1 MSGFKRL
8 SLTSCAIL
16 LSLSTVAYAED
27 IESGYTLT
35 RVDEKGEN
43 TITKFEWNS
52 ETNKMEPVYYRVDL
66 AQTEYGSGEGVKY
79 FGWSTNS
86 QGQREFKELPSPSP
100 DMTTITSRYDNTD
113 LHERINTDQQGADV
127 TGNFIGNSAY
137 AGGAIDNDG
146 TIGDITGDFVGNSA
160 RAGGAIYNYK
170 GAIGDITGDFV
181 GNYARAGGAIDN
193 DGTIGDIT
201 GDFVGNYAKS
211 EGETSSAAGGAI
223 YNYGGTIGS
232 ITGNFVGNYITS
244 EGDKSEVRGG
254 AIYNIFDAGKIGD
267 ITGNFIGNYAKSNGE
282 LAGGGA
288 ISNRGNIDNIIGD
301 FIGNKVFAV
310 KDAFG
315 GAIYNHGGYLLYGTI
330 ASITG
335 DFIGNEVSAGN
346 NASGGAI
353 NNFDDIGDITGD
365 FIGNEVS
372 AGNNAYGGA
381 IGNGD
386 GEQYYGGGNIGNI
399 TGDFIGNYAK
409 AAAENSKEGE
419 ASASGGAIYN
429 DEYGTIGN
437 ITGDFIGNYVI
448 AEGETSIASGGAIFN
463 GQYRYE
469 GTIGDITGDFVGNY
483 AKSEGETSSA
493 AGGAIYNYKGAIGD
507 ITGDFVGN
515 YAKSSGG
522 KRTTAAGGAIAN
534 DGTIGDITGDF
545 IGNYAA
551 GEYAYGGAI
560 YNYGTIGQTTPDGN
574 IMPDSGIVNS
584 SFINNY
590 ASANGEN
597 GFAMGGAIM
606 TFTDLNIVAK
616 DGYTSVFSGN
626 YTEVNGE
633 RDDNAIYAGYG
644 STINFEMKNGG
655 KFVMADNIRGEA
667 APQPAS
673 LDRSLA
679 PASYKVNITGD
690 HIDNT
695 TFYMLND
702 MYDANLS
709 VGQTTLNTINDSVH
723 TYGLNTFTLTN
734 DIKLAVDVDLANSE
748 MDKYTANNYGQ
759 HQGNL
764 TVSGMNLISDS
775 TGEHTEI
782 LFAEQGLKDN
792 VLNGTGELP
801 DKYQTAYTPI
811 YKYNVSYDNRADG
824 GYFLFDRGGM
834 NGNSSESFNPSV
846 LSTPVSN
853 QAGSQAVINE
863 TVRFA
868 FQHMDLF
875 SQLPFHQRMAIINN
889 NRYAGVNNGV
899 NNGVNAI
906 SASRYDVR
914 TDKPQYNSEFEMINK
929 GFWVKPF
936 TSFETIN
943 LNNGPDVD
951 AITYGT
957 LVGFDSNFKELK
969 RGWYNVQSIYGGYNG
984 SQLSYDGVD
993 TTLNGGVL
1001 GLTETFYKGNFFTAL
1016 TATAGANVGSS
1027 KTMYGNEDF
1036 TALLAGIGSKSG
1048 YNFEFKNGKYILQPI
1063 LFMNYSF
1070 VNTFDYT
1077 NAAGVK
1083 IDSDPLHTF
1092 QINPQLK
1099 FISNLKNGWQ
1109 PYASVGMV
1117 WNVLNSS
1124 KVRANDV
1131 ILPKMSVDPYV
1142 EYGVGLQR
1150 NWKDRFTGFAQAMVR
1165 NGGRNGVALT
1175 FGFRWAIGKGDD
1187 L

>member
-8 SLTSCAIL
+8 SLAACAIL
-16 LSLSTVAYAED
+16 LTLSSTAEAQD
-27 IESGYTLT
+27 LSSGYTLT

-52 ETNKMEPVYYRVDL
+52 ELNKMVPVYYRVDL
-66 AQTEYGSGEGVKY
+66 AQKEYGSGKDVKY
-79 FGWSTNS
+79 FEWSDDRIFEEVSAPTE
-86 QGQREFKELPSPSP
+86 GK
-100 DMTTITSRYDNTD
+100 TTITAGYDASN
-113 LHERINTDQQGADV
+113 LHEPVVSNSYLADV
-127 TGNFIGNSAY
+127 TGDFVENSAGEEGAAIYNSGFIENITGNFVANKSQFSGGAIYNSGKISEISGNFIGNRVEDSYSAAGGAIFNTNPPPARASEGSEVEYSETSFNISGNFIGNSAVALSEAELPPKPLALYNLSTTTGMGGAIANGAYIGNITGSFIGNY
-137 AGGAIDNDG
+137 ASGEYAEATGGAIDNY
-146 TIGDITGDFVGNSA
+146 S
-160 RAGGAIYNYK
+160 
-170 GAIGDITGDFV
+170 
-181 GNYARAGGAIDN
+181 
-193 DGTIGDIT
+193 
-201 GDFVGNYAKS
+201 
-211 EGETSSAAGGAI
+211 GEI
-223 YNYGGTIGS
+223 KN
-232 ITGNFVGNYITS
+232 
-244 EGDKSEVRGG
+244 
-254 AIYNIFDAGKIGD
+254 
-267 ITGNFIGNYAKSNGE
+267 ITGNFIGNN
-282 LAGGGA
+282 
-288 ISNRGNIDNIIGD
+288 
-301 FIGNKVFAV
+301 V
-310 KDAFG
+310 
-315 GAIYNHGGYLLYGTI
+315 
-330 ASITG
+330 
-335 DFIGNEVSAGN
+335 
-346 NASGGAI
+346 
-353 NNFDDIGDITGD
+353 
-365 FIGNEVS
+365 
-372 AGNNAYGGA
+372 
-381 IGNGD
+381 
-386 GEQYYGGGNIGNI
+386 Q
-399 TGDFIGNYAK
+399 
-409 AAAENSKEGE
+409 
-419 ASASGGAIYN
+419 
-429 DEYGTIGN
+429 
-437 ITGDFIGNYVI
+437 
-448 AEGETSIASGGAIFN
+448 
-463 GQYRYE
+463 
-469 GTIGDITGDFVGNY
+469 
-483 AKSEGETSSA
+483 SEGFA
-493 AGGAIYNYKGAIGD
+493 A
-507 ITGDFVGN
+507 
-515 YAKSSGG
+515 
-522 KRTTAAGGAIAN
+522 
-534 DGTIGDITGDF
+534 
-545 IGNYAA
+545 
-551 GEYAYGGAI
+551 
-560 YNYGTIGQTTPDGN
+560 
-574 IMPDSGIVNS
+574 
-584 SFINNY
+584 
-590 ASANGEN
+590 
-597 GFAMGGAIM
+597 GGAIM

-655 KFVMADNIRGEA
+655 KFVMADNIRGVTINPNA
-667 APQPAS
+667 AS
-673 LDRSLA
+673 LQDRFLPSE
-679 PASYKVNITGD
+679 YNVNITGD
-690 HIDNT
+690 NIDNT

-702 MYDANLS
+702 MYDADLT
-709 VGQTTLNTINDSVH
+709 VGQTTLNTVNDSIH
-723 TYGLNTFTLTN
+723 TYDVNNFTLSNNT
-734 DIKLAVDVDLANSE
+734 KMVVDVDLANE
-748 MDKYTANNYGQ
+748 TMDRFTSNGYGE
-759 HQGNL
+759 HNGDL
-764 TVSGMNLISDS
+764 IVSGMNLLSDS
-775 TGEHTEI
+775 KGDSAEI
-782 LFAEQGLKDN
+782 FFAEEGLKDN

-811 YKYNVSYDNRADG
+811 YKYNVNYDNRDDG
-824 GYFLFDRGGM
+824 GYFVFNRGGQ
-834 NGNSSESFNPSV
+834 NSSDSFNPSV
-846 LSTPVSN
+846 LSTPVAN

-875 SQLPFHQRMAIINN
+875 SQLPFNQRMAIINN

-899 NNGVNAI
+899 NAI
-906 SASRYDVR
+906 SSSRYDVR
-914 TDKPQYNSEFEMINK
+914 TDTPQYNSEFEMINK

-993 TTLNGGVL
+993 TSLNGGVL
-1001 GLTETFYKGNFFTAL
+1001 GITETFYKGNFFTAL

-1048 YNFEFKNGKYILQPI
+1048 YTFEFKNGKYILQPI

-1099 FISNLKNGWQ
+1099 FVTNLKNGWQ

>member
-8 SLTSCAIL
+8 SLAACAVL
-16 LSLSTVAYAED
+16 LSLSSTAGAQD
-27 IESGYTLT
+27 LSSGYTLT

-43 TITKFEWNS
+43 TITKFEWNAV
-52 ETNKMEPVYYRVDL
+52 ENRLVPVYYRVDL
-66 AQTEYGSGEGVKY
+66 AQKEYGSGKDVKY
-79 FGWSTNS
+79 FEWSDDRIFEEVSAPTE
-86 QGQREFKELPSPSP
+86 GK
-100 DMTTITSRYDNTD
+100 TTITARYDASN
-113 LHERINTDQQGADV
+113 LHEPVVSDSYLADV
-127 TGNFIGNSAY
+127 TGDFVENSAGEEGAAIYNSGFIENITGNFVANKSQFSGGAIFNGGKFSEISGNFIGNSAQD
-137 AGGAIDNDG
+137 AHN
-146 TIGDITGDFVGNSA
+146 
-160 RAGGAIYNYK
+160 
-170 GAIGDITGDFV
+170 
-181 GNYARAGGAIDN
+181 
-193 DGTIGDIT
+193 
-201 GDFVGNYAKS
+201 
-211 EGETSSAAGGAI
+211 AAGGAI
-223 YNYGGTIGS
+223 YNRVTPNPASVLESSEAEYSEAAFNIS
-232 ITGNFVGNYITS
+232 GNFIGNSAVALS
-244 EGDKSEVRGG
+244 EAEPESLALYALSTTGMGG
-254 AIYNIFDAGKIGD
+254 AIANDASIGN
-267 ITGNFIGNYAKSNGE
+267 ITGNFIGNYAS
-282 LAGGGA
+282 
-288 ISNRGNIDNIIGD
+288 
-301 FIGNKVFAV
+301 
-310 KDAFG
+310 
-315 GAIYNHGGYLLYGTI
+315 
-330 ASITG
+330 
-335 DFIGNEVSAGN
+335 
-346 NASGGAI
+346 
-353 NNFDDIGDITGD
+353 
-365 FIGNEVS
+365 
-372 AGNNAYGGA
+372 
-381 IGNGD
+381 
-386 GEQYYGGGNIGNI
+386 
-399 TGDFIGNYAK
+399 
-409 AAAENSKEGE
+409 
-419 ASASGGAIYN
+419 
-429 DEYGTIGN
+429 
-437 ITGDFIGNYVI
+437 
-448 AEGETSIASGGAIFN
+448 
-463 GQYRYE
+463 
-469 GTIGDITGDFVGNY
+469 
-483 AKSEGETSSA
+483 
-493 AGGAIYNYKGAIGD
+493 
-507 ITGDFVGN
+507 
-515 YAKSSGG
+515 
-522 KRTTAAGGAIAN
+522 
-534 DGTIGDITGDF
+534 
-545 IGNYAA
+545 

-560 YNYGTIGQTTPDGN
+560 ANSYGEIKNITGNFIGNNVQSGDVAVGGAIFNNDLIGEWDYDEEKLVSGT
-574 IMPDSGIVNS
+574 GIVNS
-584 SFINNY
+584 SFYGNY
-590 ASANGEN
+590 AKADGEY
-597 GFAMGGAIM
+597 AMAGGGAIA
-606 TFTDLNIVAK
+606 TSTDLNIVAK

-626 YTEVNGE
+626 YTEANGE

-644 STINFEMKNGG
+644 STINFEMKNGV

-667 APQPAS
+667 EPQPAS
-673 LDRSLA
+673 LESIMA
-679 PASYKVNITGD
+679 PESYKVNITGD
-690 HIDNT
+690 NIDNT
-695 TFYMLND
+695 AFYMLND
-702 MYDANLS
+702 MYDADLT
-709 VGQTTLNTINDSVH
+709 VGQTTLNTVNDSIH
-723 TYGLNTFTLTN
+723 TYDVNNFTLSNNT
-734 DIKLAVDVDLANSE
+734 KMVVDVDLANE
-748 MDKYTANNYGQ
+748 TMDRFTSNGYGE
-759 HQGNL
+759 HNGDL
-764 TVSGMNLISDS
+764 IVSGMNLLSDS
-775 TGEHTEI
+775 KGDSAEI
-782 LFAEQGLKDN
+782 FFAEEGLKDN

-811 YKYNVSYDNRADG
+811 YKYNVNYDNRADG
-824 GYFLFDRGGM
+824 GYFVFNRGGQ
-834 NGNSSESFNPSV
+834 NSSDSFNPSV
-846 LSTPVSN
+846 LSTPVAN

-875 SQLPFHQRMAIINN
+875 SQLPFQQRIAIINN
-889 NRYAGVNNGV
+889 NRYAGV

-914 TDKPQYNSEFEMINK
+914 TDTPQYNSEFEMINK

>member
-8 SLTSCAIL
+8 SLAACAIL
-16 LSLSTVAYAED
+16 LTLSSTAEAQD
-27 IESGYTLT
+27 LSSGYTLT

-52 ETNKMEPVYYRVDL
+52 ELNKMVPVYYRVDL
-66 AQTEYGSGEGVKY
+66 AQKEYGSGKDVKY
-79 FGWSTNS
+79 FEWSDDRIFEEVSAPTE
-86 QGQREFKELPSPSP
+86 GK
-100 DMTTITSRYDNTD
+100 TTITAGYDASN
-113 LHERINTDQQGADV
+113 LHEPVVSNSYLADV
-127 TGNFIGNSAY
+127 TGDFVENSAGEEGAAIYNSGFIENITGNFVANKSQFSGGAIYNSGKISEISGNFIGNRVEDSYSAAGGAIFNTNPPPARASEGSEVEYSETSFNISGNFIGNSAVALSEAELPPKPLALYNLSTTTGMGGAIANGAYIGNITGSFIGNY
-137 AGGAIDNDG
+137 ASGEYAEATGGAIDNY
-146 TIGDITGDFVGNSA
+146 S
-160 RAGGAIYNYK
+160 
-170 GAIGDITGDFV
+170 
-181 GNYARAGGAIDN
+181 
-193 DGTIGDIT
+193 
-201 GDFVGNYAKS
+201 
-211 EGETSSAAGGAI
+211 GEI
-223 YNYGGTIGS
+223 KN
-232 ITGNFVGNYITS
+232 
-244 EGDKSEVRGG
+244 
-254 AIYNIFDAGKIGD
+254 
-267 ITGNFIGNYAKSNGE
+267 ITGNFIGNN
-282 LAGGGA
+282 
-288 ISNRGNIDNIIGD
+288 
-301 FIGNKVFAV
+301 V
-310 KDAFG
+310 
-315 GAIYNHGGYLLYGTI
+315 
-330 ASITG
+330 
-335 DFIGNEVSAGN
+335 
-346 NASGGAI
+346 
-353 NNFDDIGDITGD
+353 
-365 FIGNEVS
+365 
-372 AGNNAYGGA
+372 
-381 IGNGD
+381 
-386 GEQYYGGGNIGNI
+386 Q
-399 TGDFIGNYAK
+399 
-409 AAAENSKEGE
+409 
-419 ASASGGAIYN
+419 
-429 DEYGTIGN
+429 
-437 ITGDFIGNYVI
+437 
-448 AEGETSIASGGAIFN
+448 
-463 GQYRYE
+463 
-469 GTIGDITGDFVGNY
+469 
-483 AKSEGETSSA
+483 SEGFA
-493 AGGAIYNYKGAIGD
+493 A
-507 ITGDFVGN
+507 
-515 YAKSSGG
+515 
-522 KRTTAAGGAIAN
+522 
-534 DGTIGDITGDF
+534 
-545 IGNYAA
+545 
-551 GEYAYGGAI
+551 
-560 YNYGTIGQTTPDGN
+560 
-574 IMPDSGIVNS
+574 
-584 SFINNY
+584 
-590 ASANGEN
+590 
-597 GFAMGGAIM
+597 GGAIM

-655 KFVMADNIRGEA
+655 KFVMADNIRGVTINPNA
-667 APQPAS
+667 AS
-673 LDRSLA
+673 LQDRFLPSE
-679 PASYKVNITGD
+679 YNVNITGD
-690 HIDNT
+690 NIDNT

-702 MYDANLS
+702 MYDADLT
-709 VGQTTLNTINDSVH
+709 VGQTTLNTVNDSIH
-723 TYGLNTFTLTN
+723 TYDVNNFTLSNNT
-734 DIKLAVDVDLANSE
+734 KMVVDVDLANE
-748 MDKYTANNYGQ
+748 TMDRFTSNGYGE
-759 HQGNL
+759 HNGDL
-764 TVSGMNLISDS
+764 IVSGMNLLSDS
-775 TGEHTEI
+775 KGDSAEI
-782 LFAEQGLKDN
+782 FFAEEGLKDN

-811 YKYNVSYDNRADG
+811 YKYNVNYDNRDDG
-824 GYFLFDRGGM
+824 GYFVFNRGGQ
-834 NGNSSESFNPSV
+834 NSSDSFNPSV
-846 LSTPVSN
+846 LSTPVAN

-875 SQLPFHQRMAIINN
+875 SQLPFNQRMAIINN

-899 NNGVNAI
+899 NAI

-914 TDKPQYNSEFEMINK
+914 TDTPQYNSEFEMINK

-1048 YNFEFKNGKYILQPI
+1048 YTFEFKNGKYILQPI

-1099 FISNLKNGWQ
+1099 FVTNLKNGWQ

>member
-1 MSGFKRL
+1 MQGSYKKLVKTPSIIVGGGGAKTLSMSGFKRL
-8 SLTSCAIL
+8 SLAACAIL
-16 LSLSTVAYAED
+16 LTLSSTAEAQD
-27 IESGYTLT
+27 LSSGYTLT

-52 ETNKMEPVYYRVDL
+52 ELNKMVPVYYRVDL
-66 AQTEYGSGEGVKY
+66 AQKEYGSGKDVKY
-79 FGWSTNS
+79 FEWSDDRIFEEVSAPTE
-86 QGQREFKELPSPSP
+86 GK
-100 DMTTITSRYDNTD
+100 TTITAGYDASN
-113 LHERINTDQQGADV
+113 LHEQVVSNSYLADV
-127 TGNFIGNSAY
+127 TGDFVENYDASGGAIHNRGFIENIKGNFIANSSILGGAIYNSGKISEISGNFIGN
-137 AGGAIDNDG
+137 
-146 TIGDITGDFVGNSA
+146 
-160 RAGGAIYNYK
+160 RAEDSY
-170 GAIGDITGDFV
+170 
-181 GNYARAGGAIDN
+181 
-193 DGTIGDIT
+193 
-201 GDFVGNYAKS
+201 
-211 EGETSSAAGGAI
+211 SAAGGAI
-223 YNYGGTIGS
+223 YNTTPPPARASEGS
-232 ITGNFVGNYITS
+232 EVEYSETSFNISGNFIGNSAVALS
-244 EGDKSEVRGG
+244 EAETEPLELYALSTTGMGG
-254 AIYNIFDAGKIGD
+254 AIANNASIGN
-267 ITGNFIGNYAKSNGE
+267 ITGNFIGNYASGE
-282 LAGGGA
+282 YAYGGA
-288 ISNRGNIDNIIGD
+288 ISN
-301 FIGNKVFAV
+301 
-310 KDAFG
+310 
-315 GAIYNHGGYLLYGTI
+315 
-330 ASITG
+330 
-335 DFIGNEVSAGN
+335 
-346 NASGGAI
+346 
-353 NNFDDIGDITGD
+353 
-365 FIGNEVS
+365 
-372 AGNNAYGGA
+372 
-381 IGNGD
+381 D
-386 GEQYYGGGNIGNI
+386 GEI
-399 TGDFIGNYAK
+399 
-409 AAAENSKEGE
+409 S
-419 ASASGGAIYN
+419 
-429 DEYGTIGN
+429 
-437 ITGDFIGNYVI
+437 
-448 AEGETSIASGGAIFN
+448 
-463 GQYRYE
+463 
-469 GTIGDITGDFVGNY
+469 
-483 AKSEGETSSA
+483 
-493 AGGAIYNYKGAIGD
+493 
-507 ITGDFVGN
+507 
-515 YAKSSGG
+515 
-522 KRTTAAGGAIAN
+522 
-534 DGTIGDITGDF
+534 DITGDF

-551 GEYAYGGAI
+551 GSGEYAEAAGGAI
-560 YNYGTIGQTTPDGN
+560 ANSYGEIKNITGNFIGNNVQSGDVAVGGAISNNDLIGEWDYDEEKLVSGT
-574 IMPDSGIVNS
+574 GIVNS
-584 SFINNY
+584 SFYGNY
-590 ASANGEN
+590 AKADGEY
-597 GFAMGGAIM
+597 AMAGGGAIM
-606 TFTDLNIVAK
+606 TLTDLNIVAK

-667 APQPAS
+667 EPQPVS
-673 LDRSLA
+673 LESIMA
-679 PASYKVNITGD
+679 PESYKVNITGD
-690 HIDNT
+690 NIDNT
-695 TFYMLND
+695 AFYMLND
-702 MYDANLS
+702 MYDADLT
-709 VGQTTLNTINDSVH
+709 VGQTTLNTVNDSIH
-723 TYGLNTFTLTN
+723 TYDVNNFTLSNNT
-734 DIKLAVDVDLANSE
+734 KMVVDVDLANE
-748 MDKYTANNYGQ
+748 TMDRFTSNGYGE
-759 HQGNL
+759 HKGDL
-764 TVSGMNLISDS
+764 IVSGMNLLSDS
-775 TGEHTEI
+775 KGDSAEI
-782 LFAEQGLKDN
+782 FFAEEGLKDN

-811 YKYNVSYDNRADG
+811 YKYNVNYDNRADG
-824 GYFLFDRGGM
+824 GYFVFNRGGQ
-834 NGNSSESFNPSV
+834 NSSGSFNPSV
-846 LSTPVSN
+846 LSTPVAN

-875 SQLPFHQRMAIINN
+875 SQLPFNQRMAIINN
-889 NRYAGVNNGV
+889 NRYA
-899 NNGVNAI
+899 I
-906 SASRYDVR
+906 SEGTPKY
-914 TDKPQYNSEFEMINK
+914 TPELEMINK

-943 LNNGPDVD
+943 LNHGPDVD

-993 TTLNGGVL
+993 TSLNGGVL
-1001 GLTETFYKGNFFTAL
+1001 GITETFYKGNFFTAL

>member
-8 SLTSCAIL
+8 SLAACAIL
-16 LSLSTVAYAED
+16 LTLSSTAEAQD
-27 IESGYTLT
+27 LSSGYTLT

-52 ETNKMEPVYYRVDL
+52 ELNKMVPVYYRVDL
-66 AQTEYGSGEGVKY
+66 AQKEYGSGKDVKY
-79 FGWSTNS
+79 FEWSDDRIFEEVSAPTE
-86 QGQREFKELPSPSP
+86 GK
-100 DMTTITSRYDNTD
+100 TTITAGYDASN
-113 LHERINTDQQGADV
+113 LHEPVVSNSYLADV
-127 TGNFIGNSAY
+127 TGDFVENSAGEEGAAIYNSGFIENITGNFVANKSQFSGGAIYNSGKISEISGNFIGNRVEDSYSAAGGAIFNTNPPPARASEGSEVEYSETSFNISGNFIGNSAVALSEAELPPKPLALYNLSTTTGMGGAIVNGAYIGNITGSFIGNY
-137 AGGAIDNDG
+137 ASGEYAEATGGAIDNY
-146 TIGDITGDFVGNSA
+146 S
-160 RAGGAIYNYK
+160 
-170 GAIGDITGDFV
+170 
-181 GNYARAGGAIDN
+181 
-193 DGTIGDIT
+193 
-201 GDFVGNYAKS
+201 
-211 EGETSSAAGGAI
+211 GEI
-223 YNYGGTIGS
+223 KN
-232 ITGNFVGNYITS
+232 
-244 EGDKSEVRGG
+244 
-254 AIYNIFDAGKIGD
+254 
-267 ITGNFIGNYAKSNGE
+267 ITGNFIGNN
-282 LAGGGA
+282 
-288 ISNRGNIDNIIGD
+288 
-301 FIGNKVFAV
+301 V
-310 KDAFG
+310 
-315 GAIYNHGGYLLYGTI
+315 
-330 ASITG
+330 
-335 DFIGNEVSAGN
+335 
-346 NASGGAI
+346 
-353 NNFDDIGDITGD
+353 
-365 FIGNEVS
+365 
-372 AGNNAYGGA
+372 
-381 IGNGD
+381 
-386 GEQYYGGGNIGNI
+386 Q
-399 TGDFIGNYAK
+399 
-409 AAAENSKEGE
+409 
-419 ASASGGAIYN
+419 
-429 DEYGTIGN
+429 
-437 ITGDFIGNYVI
+437 
-448 AEGETSIASGGAIFN
+448 
-463 GQYRYE
+463 
-469 GTIGDITGDFVGNY
+469 
-483 AKSEGETSSA
+483 SEGFA
-493 AGGAIYNYKGAIGD
+493 A
-507 ITGDFVGN
+507 
-515 YAKSSGG
+515 
-522 KRTTAAGGAIAN
+522 
-534 DGTIGDITGDF
+534 
-545 IGNYAA
+545 
-551 GEYAYGGAI
+551 
-560 YNYGTIGQTTPDGN
+560 
-574 IMPDSGIVNS
+574 
-584 SFINNY
+584 
-590 ASANGEN
+590 
-597 GFAMGGAIM
+597 GGAIM

-655 KFVMADNIRGEA
+655 KFVMADNIRGVTINPNA
-667 APQPAS
+667 AS
-673 LDRSLA
+673 LQDRFLPSE
-679 PASYKVNITGD
+679 YNVNITGD
-690 HIDNT
+690 NIDNT

-702 MYDANLS
+702 MYDADLT
-709 VGQTTLNTINDSVH
+709 VGQTTLNTVNDSIH
-723 TYGLNTFTLTN
+723 TYDVNNFTLSNNT
-734 DIKLAVDVDLANSE
+734 KMVVDVDLANE
-748 MDKYTANNYGQ
+748 TMDRFTSNGYGE
-759 HQGNL
+759 HNGDL
-764 TVSGMNLISDS
+764 IVSGMNLLSDS
-775 TGEHTEI
+775 KSDSAEI
-782 LFAEQGLKDN
+782 YFAEQGLKDN

-811 YKYNVSYDNRADG
+811 YKYNVNYDNRADG
-824 GYFLFDRGGM
+824 GYFVFNRGGL
-834 NGNSSESFNPSV
+834 NSSDSFNPSV
-846 LSTPVSN
+846 LSTPVAN

-875 SQLPFHQRMAIINN
+875 SQLPFNQRMAIINN

-899 NNGVNAI
+899 NAI

-914 TDKPQYNSEFEMINK
+914 TDTPQYNSEFEMINK

-943 LNNGPDVD
+943 LNHGPDVD

-993 TTLNGGVL
+993 TSLNGGVL
-1001 GLTETFYKGNFFTAL
+1001 GITETFYKGNFFTAL

>member
-8 SLTSCAIL
+8 SLAACAVL
-16 LSLSTVAYAED
+16 LSLSSTAGAQD
-27 IESGYTLT
+27 LSSGYTLT

-43 TITKFEWNS
+43 TITKFEWNAV
-52 ETNKMEPVYYRVDL
+52 ENRLVPVYYRVDL
-66 AQTEYGSGEGVKY
+66 AQKEYGSGKDVKY
-79 FGWSTNS
+79 FEWSDDRIFEEVSAPTE
-86 QGQREFKELPSPSP
+86 GK
-100 DMTTITSRYDNTD
+100 TTITARYDASN
-113 LHERINTDQQGADV
+113 LHEPVVSDSYLADV
-127 TGNFIGNSAY
+127 TGDFVENSAGEEGAAIYNSGFIENITGNFVANKSQFSGGAIYNSGKISEISGNFIDNRAEDSYSAAGGAIFNTNPTPARASEGSEVEYSETSFNISGNFIGNSAVALSEAELPPKPLALY
-137 AGGAIDNDG
+137 ALSTTGMGGAIANNAS
-146 TIGDITGDFVGNSA
+146 IGN
-160 RAGGAIYNYK
+160 
-170 GAIGDITGDFV
+170 
-181 GNYARAGGAIDN
+181 
-193 DGTIGDIT
+193 
-201 GDFVGNYAKS
+201 
-211 EGETSSAAGGAI
+211 
-223 YNYGGTIGS
+223 
-232 ITGNFVGNYITS
+232 
-244 EGDKSEVRGG
+244 
-254 AIYNIFDAGKIGD
+254 
-267 ITGNFIGNYAKSNGE
+267 ITGNFIGNYASGE
-282 LAGGGA
+282 YAYGGA
-288 ISNRGNIDNIIGD
+288 ISN
-301 FIGNKVFAV
+301 
-310 KDAFG
+310 
-315 GAIYNHGGYLLYGTI
+315 
-330 ASITG
+330 
-335 DFIGNEVSAGN
+335 
-346 NASGGAI
+346 
-353 NNFDDIGDITGD
+353 
-365 FIGNEVS
+365 
-372 AGNNAYGGA
+372 
-381 IGNGD
+381 D
-386 GEQYYGGGNIGNI
+386 GEI
-399 TGDFIGNYAK
+399 
-409 AAAENSKEGE
+409 S
-419 ASASGGAIYN
+419 
-429 DEYGTIGN
+429 
-437 ITGDFIGNYVI
+437 
-448 AEGETSIASGGAIFN
+448 
-463 GQYRYE
+463 
-469 GTIGDITGDFVGNY
+469 
-483 AKSEGETSSA
+483 
-493 AGGAIYNYKGAIGD
+493 
-507 ITGDFVGN
+507 
-515 YAKSSGG
+515 
-522 KRTTAAGGAIAN
+522 
-534 DGTIGDITGDF
+534 DITGDF

-551 GEYAYGGAI
+551 GSGEYAGAAGGAI
-560 YNYGTIGQTTPDGN
+560 ANSYGEIKNITGNFIGNNVQSEGFAAGGAISNNDLIGEFDYDEEKIVSGT
-574 IMPDSGIVNS
+574 GIVNS
-584 SFINNY
+584 SFYGNY
-590 ASANGEN
+590 AKADGEY
-597 GFAMGGAIM
+597 AMAGGGAIM

-667 APQPAS
+667 EPQPVS
-673 LDRSLA
+673 LERITA
-679 PASYKVNITGD
+679 PESYKVNITGD
-690 HIDNT
+690 NIDNT
-695 TFYMLND
+695 AFYMLND
-702 MYDANLS
+702 MYDADLT
-709 VGQTTLNTINDSVH
+709 VGQTTLNTVNDSIH
-723 TYGLNTFTLTN
+723 TYDVNNFTLSNNT
-734 DIKLAVDVDLANSE
+734 KMVVDVDLANE
-748 MDKYTANNYGQ
+748 TMDRFTSNGYGE
-759 HQGNL
+759 HNGDL
-764 TVSGMNLISDS
+764 IVSGMNLLSDS
-775 TGEHTEI
+775 KSDSAEI
-782 LFAEQGLKDN
+782 FFAEEGLKDN

-811 YKYNVSYDNRADG
+811 YKYNVNYDNRADG
-824 GYFLFDRGGM
+824 GYFVFNRGGQ
-834 NGNSSESFNPSV
+834 NSSDSFNPSV
-846 LSTPVSN
+846 LSTPVAN
-853 QAGSQAVINE
+853 QAVINE

-875 SQLPFHQRMAIINN
+875 SQLPFNQRMAIINN
-889 NRYAGVNNGV
+889 NRYA
-899 NNGVNAI
+899 I
-906 SASRYDVR
+906 SEGTPKY
-914 TDKPQYNSEFEMINK
+914 TPELEMINK

-943 LNNGPDVD
+943 LNHGPDVD

-993 TTLNGGVL
+993 TSLNGGVL
-1001 GLTETFYKGNFFTAL
+1001 GITETFYKGNFFTAL

>member
-8 SLTSCAIL
+8 SLAACAIL
-16 LSLSTVAYAED
+16 LTLSSTAEAQD
-27 IESGYTLT
+27 LSSGYTLT

-52 ETNKMEPVYYRVDL
+52 ELNKMVPVYYRVDL
-66 AQTEYGSGEGVKY
+66 VQKEYGSGKDVKY
-79 FGWSTNS
+79 FEWSDDRIFEEISVPTE
-86 QGQREFKELPSPSP
+86 GK
-100 DMTTITSRYDNTD
+100 TTITAGYDASNLQEPLVGSSYIED
-113 LHERINTDQQGADV
+113 VNGDFVENDDVMGGAIYNIDFIKNIKGNFIANSASLGGAIFNGGKFSEIS
-127 TGNFIGNSAY
+127 GNFIGNSARD
-137 AGGAIDNDG
+137 AHN
-146 TIGDITGDFVGNSA
+146 
-160 RAGGAIYNYK
+160 
-170 GAIGDITGDFV
+170 
-181 GNYARAGGAIDN
+181 
-193 DGTIGDIT
+193 
-201 GDFVGNYAKS
+201 
-211 EGETSSAAGGAI
+211 AAGGAI
-223 YNYGGTIGS
+223 YNRVTPNPESVLESSEAEYSEAAFNIS
-232 ITGNFVGNYITS
+232 GNFIGNSAVALSGADPVSLALYALSTT
-244 EGDKSEVRGG
+244 GMGG
-254 AIYNIFDAGKIGD
+254 AIANNASIGN
-267 ITGNFIGNYAKSNGE
+267 ITGNFIGNYASGE
-282 LAGGGA
+282 YAYGGA
-288 ISNRGNIDNIIGD
+288 ISNRGNIDNI
-301 FIGNKVFAV
+301 
-310 KDAFG
+310 
-315 GAIYNHGGYLLYGTI
+315 
-330 ASITG
+330 
-335 DFIGNEVSAGN
+335 
-346 NASGGAI
+346 
-353 NNFDDIGDITGD
+353 
-365 FIGNEVS
+365 
-372 AGNNAYGGA
+372 
-381 IGNGD
+381 
-386 GEQYYGGGNIGNI
+386 
-399 TGDFIGNYAK
+399 TGDFIGNYAVGSGEY
-409 AAAENSKEGE
+409 AE
-419 ASASGGAIYN
+419 
-429 DEYGTIGN
+429 
-437 ITGDFIGNYVI
+437 
-448 AEGETSIASGGAIFN
+448 
-463 GQYRYE
+463 
-469 GTIGDITGDFVGNY
+469 
-483 AKSEGETSSA
+483 
-493 AGGAIYNYKGAIGD
+493 
-507 ITGDFVGN
+507 
-515 YAKSSGG
+515 
-522 KRTTAAGGAIAN
+522 AAGGAIAN
-534 DGTIGDITGDF
+534 SYGEIKNITGNF
-545 IGNYAA
+545 IGNNVQSEGLAV
-551 GEYAYGGAI
+551 GGAI
-560 YNYGTIGQTTPDGN
+560 SNEDLIGEWDYDEGKLVSGT
-574 IMPDSGIVNS
+574 GIVNS
-584 SFINNY
+584 SFYGNY
-590 ASANGEN
+590 AKADGEN
-597 GFAMGGAIM
+597 ALAAGGAIM

-655 KFVMADNIRGEA
+655 KFVMADNIRGDA
-667 APQPAS
+667 APQDAS
-673 LDRSLA
+673 LERIMVLE
-679 PASYKVNITGD
+679 SYKVNITGD
-690 HIDNT
+690 NIDNT
-695 TFYMLND
+695 AFYMLSD
-702 MYDANLS
+702 MYDADLT
-709 VGQTTLNTINDSVH
+709 VGQTTLNTVNDSIH
-723 TYGLNTFTLTN
+723 TYDVNNFTLSNNT
-734 DIKLAVDVDLANSE
+734 KMVVDVDLANE
-748 MDKYTANNYGQ
+748 TMDRFTSNGYGE
-759 HQGNL
+759 HNGDL
-764 TVSGMNLISDS
+764 IVSGMNLLSDS
-775 TGEHTEI
+775 KSDSAEI
-782 LFAEQGLKDN
+782 YFAEQGLKDN

-811 YKYNVSYDNRADG
+811 YKYNVNYDNRADG
-824 GYFLFDRGGM
+824 GYFVFNRGGL
-834 NGNSSESFNPSV
+834 NSSDSFNPSV
-846 LSTPVSN
+846 LSTPVAN

-875 SQLPFHQRMAIINN
+875 SQLPFNQRMAIINN
-889 NRYAGVNNGV
+889 NRYA
-899 NNGVNAI
+899 I
-906 SASRYDVR
+906 SEGTPKY
-914 TDKPQYNSEFEMINK
+914 TPELEMINK

-1001 GLTETFYKGNFFTAL
+1001 GITETFYKGNFFTAL

>member
-1 MSGFKRL
+1 MQGSDKKSVKTPSIIVGGGAKTLSMSGFKRL
-8 SLTSCAIL
+8 SLAACAIL
-16 LSLSTVAYAED
+16 LTLSSTAEAQD
-27 IESGYTLT
+27 LSSGYTLT

-52 ETNKMEPVYYRVDL
+52 ELNKMVPVYYRVDL
-66 AQTEYGSGEGVKY
+66 VQKEYGSGKDVKY
-79 FGWSTNS
+79 FEWSDDRIFEEISVPTE
-86 QGQREFKELPSPSP
+86 GK
-100 DMTTITSRYDNTD
+100 TTITAGYDASNLQEPLVGSSYIED
-113 LHERINTDQQGADV
+113 VNGDFVENDDVMGGAIYNIDFIKNIKGNFIANSASLGGAIFNGGKFSEIS
-127 TGNFIGNSAY
+127 GNFIGNSARD
-137 AGGAIDNDG
+137 AHN
-146 TIGDITGDFVGNSA
+146 
-160 RAGGAIYNYK
+160 
-170 GAIGDITGDFV
+170 
-181 GNYARAGGAIDN
+181 
-193 DGTIGDIT
+193 
-201 GDFVGNYAKS
+201 
-211 EGETSSAAGGAI
+211 AAGGAI
-223 YNYGGTIGS
+223 YNRVTPNPESVLESSEAEYSEAAFNIS
-232 ITGNFVGNYITS
+232 GNFIGNSAVALSGADPVSLALYALSTT
-244 EGDKSEVRGG
+244 GMGG
-254 AIYNIFDAGKIGD
+254 AIANNASIGN
-267 ITGNFIGNYAKSNGE
+267 ITGNFIGNYASGE
-282 LAGGGA
+282 YAYGGA
-288 ISNRGNIDNIIGD
+288 ISNRGNIDNI
-301 FIGNKVFAV
+301 
-310 KDAFG
+310 
-315 GAIYNHGGYLLYGTI
+315 
-330 ASITG
+330 
-335 DFIGNEVSAGN
+335 
-346 NASGGAI
+346 
-353 NNFDDIGDITGD
+353 
-365 FIGNEVS
+365 
-372 AGNNAYGGA
+372 
-381 IGNGD
+381 
-386 GEQYYGGGNIGNI
+386 
-399 TGDFIGNYAK
+399 TGDFIGNYAVGSGEY
-409 AAAENSKEGE
+409 AE
-419 ASASGGAIYN
+419 
-429 DEYGTIGN
+429 
-437 ITGDFIGNYVI
+437 
-448 AEGETSIASGGAIFN
+448 
-463 GQYRYE
+463 
-469 GTIGDITGDFVGNY
+469 
-483 AKSEGETSSA
+483 
-493 AGGAIYNYKGAIGD
+493 
-507 ITGDFVGN
+507 
-515 YAKSSGG
+515 
-522 KRTTAAGGAIAN
+522 AAGGAIAN
-534 DGTIGDITGDF
+534 SYGEIKNITGNF
-545 IGNYAA
+545 IGNNVQSEGLAV
-551 GEYAYGGAI
+551 GGAI
-560 YNYGTIGQTTPDGN
+560 SNEDLIGEWDYDEGKLVSGT
-574 IMPDSGIVNS
+574 GIVNS
-584 SFINNY
+584 SFYGNY
-590 ASANGEN
+590 AKAVGEN
-597 GFAMGGAIM
+597 ALAAGGAIM

-655 KFVMADNIRGEA
+655 KFVMADNIRGDA
-667 APQPAS
+667 APQDVS
-673 LDRSLA
+673 LERITVLE
-679 PASYKVNITGD
+679 SYKVNITGD
-690 HIDNT
+690 NIDNT
-695 TFYMLND
+695 AFYMLND
-702 MYDANLS
+702 MYDADLT
-709 VGQTTLNTINDSVH
+709 VGQTTLNTVNDSIH
-723 TYGLNTFTLTN
+723 TYDVNNFTLSNNT
-734 DIKLAVDVDLANSE
+734 KMVVDVDLANE
-748 MDKYTANNYGQ
+748 TMDRFTSNGYGE
-759 HQGNL
+759 HNGDL
-764 TVSGMNLISDS
+764 IVSGMNLLSDS
-775 TGEHTEI
+775 KSDSAEI
-782 LFAEQGLKDN
+782 YFAEQGLKDN

-811 YKYNVSYDNRADG
+811 YKYNVNYDNRADG
-824 GYFLFDRGGM
+824 GYFVFNRGGL
-834 NGNSSESFNPSV
+834 NSSDSFNPSV
-846 LSTPVSN
+846 LSTPVAN

-875 SQLPFHQRMAIINN
+875 SQLPFNQRMAIINN
-889 NRYAGVNNGV
+889 NRYA
-899 NNGVNAI
+899 I
-906 SASRYDVR
+906 SEGTPKY
-914 TDKPQYNSEFEMINK
+914 TPELEMINK

-1001 GLTETFYKGNFFTAL
+1001 GITETFYKGNFFTAL

>member
-8 SLTSCAIL
+8 SLAACAVL
-16 LSLSTVAYAED
+16 LSLSSTAGAQD
-27 IESGYTLT
+27 LSSGYTLT

-43 TITKFEWNS
+43 TITKFEWNAV
-52 ETNKMEPVYYRVDL
+52 ENRLVPVYYRVDL
-66 AQTEYGSGEGVKY
+66 AQKEYGSGKDVKY
-79 FGWSTNS
+79 FEWSDDRIFEEVSAPTE
-86 QGQREFKELPSPSP
+86 GK
-100 DMTTITSRYDNTD
+100 TTITARYDASN
-113 LHERINTDQQGADV
+113 LHEPVVSDSYLADV
-127 TGNFIGNSAY
+127 TGDFVENSAGEEGAAIYNSGFIENITGNFVANKSQFSGGAIYNSGKISEISGNFIDNRAEDSYSAAGGAIFNTNPTPARASEGSEVEYSETSFNISGNFIGNSAVALSEAELPPKPLALY
-137 AGGAIDNDG
+137 ALSTTGMGGAIANNAS
-146 TIGDITGDFVGNSA
+146 IGN
-160 RAGGAIYNYK
+160 
-170 GAIGDITGDFV
+170 
-181 GNYARAGGAIDN
+181 
-193 DGTIGDIT
+193 
-201 GDFVGNYAKS
+201 
-211 EGETSSAAGGAI
+211 
-223 YNYGGTIGS
+223 
-232 ITGNFVGNYITS
+232 
-244 EGDKSEVRGG
+244 
-254 AIYNIFDAGKIGD
+254 
-267 ITGNFIGNYAKSNGE
+267 ITGNFIGNYASGE
-282 LAGGGA
+282 YAYGGA
-288 ISNRGNIDNIIGD
+288 ISN
-301 FIGNKVFAV
+301 
-310 KDAFG
+310 
-315 GAIYNHGGYLLYGTI
+315 
-330 ASITG
+330 
-335 DFIGNEVSAGN
+335 
-346 NASGGAI
+346 
-353 NNFDDIGDITGD
+353 
-365 FIGNEVS
+365 
-372 AGNNAYGGA
+372 
-381 IGNGD
+381 D
-386 GEQYYGGGNIGNI
+386 GEI
-399 TGDFIGNYAK
+399 
-409 AAAENSKEGE
+409 S
-419 ASASGGAIYN
+419 
-429 DEYGTIGN
+429 
-437 ITGDFIGNYVI
+437 
-448 AEGETSIASGGAIFN
+448 
-463 GQYRYE
+463 
-469 GTIGDITGDFVGNY
+469 
-483 AKSEGETSSA
+483 
-493 AGGAIYNYKGAIGD
+493 
-507 ITGDFVGN
+507 
-515 YAKSSGG
+515 
-522 KRTTAAGGAIAN
+522 
-534 DGTIGDITGDF
+534 DITGDF

-551 GEYAYGGAI
+551 GSGEYAGAAGGAI
-560 YNYGTIGQTTPDGN
+560 ANSYGEIKNITGNFIGNNVQSEGFAAGGAISNNDLIGEFDYDEEKIVSGT
-574 IMPDSGIVNS
+574 GIVNS
-584 SFINNY
+584 SFYGNY
-590 ASANGEN
+590 AKADGEY
-597 GFAMGGAIM
+597 AMAGGGAIM

-667 APQPAS
+667 EPQPVS
-673 LDRSLA
+673 LERITA
-679 PASYKVNITGD
+679 PESYKVNITGD
-690 HIDNT
+690 NIDNT
-695 TFYMLND
+695 AFYMLND
-702 MYDANLS
+702 MYDADLT
-709 VGQTTLNTINDSVH
+709 VGQTTLNTVNDSIH
-723 TYGLNTFTLTN
+723 TYDVNNFTLSNNT
-734 DIKLAVDVDLANSE
+734 KMVVDVDLANE
-748 MDKYTANNYGQ
+748 TMDRFTSNGYGE
-759 HQGNL
+759 HNGDL
-764 TVSGMNLISDS
+764 IVSGMNLLSDS
-775 TGEHTEI
+775 KSDSAEI
-782 LFAEQGLKDN
+782 FFAEEGLKDN

-811 YKYNVSYDNRADG
+811 YKYNVNYDNRADG
-824 GYFLFDRGGM
+824 GYFVFNRGGQ
-834 NGNSSESFNPSV
+834 NSSDSFNPSV
-846 LSTPVSN
+846 LSSPVAN

-875 SQLPFHQRMAIINN
+875 SQLPFNQRMAIINN
-889 NRYAGVNNGV
+889 NRYA
-899 NNGVNAI
+899 I
-906 SASRYDVR
+906 SEGTPKY
-914 TDKPQYNSEFEMINK
+914 TPELEMINK

-943 LNNGPDVD
+943 LNHGPDVD

-993 TTLNGGVL
+993 TSLNGGVL
-1001 GLTETFYKGNFFTAL
+1001 GITETFYKGNFFTAL

>member
-8 SLTSCAIL
+8 SLAACAVL
-16 LSLSTVAYAED
+16 LSLSSTAGAQD
-27 IESGYTLT
+27 LSSGYTLT

-43 TITKFEWNS
+43 TITKFEWNAV
-52 ETNKMEPVYYRVDL
+52 ENRLVPVYYRVDL
-66 AQTEYGSGEGVKY
+66 AQKEYGSGKDVKY
-79 FGWSTNS
+79 FEWSDDRIFEEVSAPTE
-86 QGQREFKELPSPSP
+86 GK
-100 DMTTITSRYDNTD
+100 TTITARYDASN
-113 LHERINTDQQGADV
+113 LHEPVVSDSYLADV
-127 TGNFIGNSAY
+127 TGDFVENSAGEEGAAIYNSGFIENITGNFVANKSQFSGGAIYNSGKISEISGNFIDNRAEDSYSAAGGAIFNTNPTPARASEGSEVEYSETSFNISGNFIGNSAVALSEAELPPKPLALY
-137 AGGAIDNDG
+137 ALSTTGMGGAIANNAS
-146 TIGDITGDFVGNSA
+146 IGN
-160 RAGGAIYNYK
+160 
-170 GAIGDITGDFV
+170 
-181 GNYARAGGAIDN
+181 
-193 DGTIGDIT
+193 
-201 GDFVGNYAKS
+201 
-211 EGETSSAAGGAI
+211 
-223 YNYGGTIGS
+223 
-232 ITGNFVGNYITS
+232 
-244 EGDKSEVRGG
+244 
-254 AIYNIFDAGKIGD
+254 
-267 ITGNFIGNYAKSNGE
+267 ITGNFIGNYASGE
-282 LAGGGA
+282 YAYGGA
-288 ISNRGNIDNIIGD
+288 ISN
-301 FIGNKVFAV
+301 
-310 KDAFG
+310 
-315 GAIYNHGGYLLYGTI
+315 
-330 ASITG
+330 
-335 DFIGNEVSAGN
+335 
-346 NASGGAI
+346 
-353 NNFDDIGDITGD
+353 
-365 FIGNEVS
+365 
-372 AGNNAYGGA
+372 
-381 IGNGD
+381 D
-386 GEQYYGGGNIGNI
+386 GEI
-399 TGDFIGNYAK
+399 
-409 AAAENSKEGE
+409 S
-419 ASASGGAIYN
+419 
-429 DEYGTIGN
+429 
-437 ITGDFIGNYVI
+437 
-448 AEGETSIASGGAIFN
+448 
-463 GQYRYE
+463 
-469 GTIGDITGDFVGNY
+469 
-483 AKSEGETSSA
+483 
-493 AGGAIYNYKGAIGD
+493 
-507 ITGDFVGN
+507 
-515 YAKSSGG
+515 
-522 KRTTAAGGAIAN
+522 
-534 DGTIGDITGDF
+534 DITGDF
-545 IGNYAA
+545 IGNYAVGS
-551 GEYAYGGAI
+551 GEYAEAAGGAI
-560 YNYGTIGQTTPDGN
+560 ANSYGEIKNITGNFIGNNVQSEGLAVGGAISNEDLIGEWYYDEGKLVSGT
-574 IMPDSGIVNS
+574 GIVNS
-584 SFINNY
+584 SFYGNY
-590 ASANGEN
+590 AKAVGEN
-597 GFAMGGAIM
+597 ALAAGGAIM

-655 KFVMADNIRGEA
+655 KFVMADNIRGDA
-667 APQPAS
+667 APQDVS
-673 LDRSLA
+673 LERITVLE
-679 PASYKVNITGD
+679 SYKVNITGD
-690 HIDNT
+690 NIDNT
-695 TFYMLND
+695 AFYMLND
-702 MYDANLS
+702 MYDADLT
-709 VGQTTLNTINDSVH
+709 VGQTTLNTVNDSIH
-723 TYGLNTFTLTN
+723 TYDVNNFTLSNNT
-734 DIKLAVDVDLANSE
+734 KMVVDVDLANE
-748 MDKYTANNYGQ
+748 TMDRFTSNGYGE
-759 HQGNL
+759 HNGDL
-764 TVSGMNLISDS
+764 IVSGMNLLSDS
-775 TGEHTEI
+775 KSDSAEI
-782 LFAEQGLKDN
+782 YFAEQGLKDN

-811 YKYNVSYDNRADG
+811 YKYNVNYDNRADG
-824 GYFLFDRGGM
+824 GYFVFNRGGL
-834 NGNSSESFNPSV
+834 NSSDSFNPSV
-846 LSTPVSN
+846 LSTPVAN

-875 SQLPFHQRMAIINN
+875 SQLPFNQRMAIINN
-889 NRYAGVNNGV
+889 NRYA
-899 NNGVNAI
+899 I
-906 SASRYDVR
+906 SEGTPKY
-914 TDKPQYNSEFEMINK
+914 TPELEMINK

-1099 FISNLKNGWQ
+1099 FVTNLKNGWQ

>member
-8 SLTSCAIL
+8 SLAACAVL
-16 LSLSTVAYAED
+16 LSLSSTAGAQD
-27 IESGYTLT
+27 LSSGYTLT

-43 TITKFEWNS
+43 TITKFEWNAV
-52 ETNKMEPVYYRVDL
+52 ENRLVPVYYRVDL
-66 AQTEYGSGEGVKY
+66 AQKEYGSGKDVKY
-79 FGWSTNS
+79 FEWSDDRIFEEVSAPTE
-86 QGQREFKELPSPSP
+86 GK
-100 DMTTITSRYDNTD
+100 TTITARYDASN
-113 LHERINTDQQGADV
+113 LHEPVVSDSYLADV
-127 TGNFIGNSAY
+127 TGDFVENSAGEEGAAIYNSGFIENITGNFVANKSQFSGGAIFNGGKFSEISGNFIGNSAQD
-137 AGGAIDNDG
+137 AHN
-146 TIGDITGDFVGNSA
+146 
-160 RAGGAIYNYK
+160 
-170 GAIGDITGDFV
+170 
-181 GNYARAGGAIDN
+181 
-193 DGTIGDIT
+193 
-201 GDFVGNYAKS
+201 
-211 EGETSSAAGGAI
+211 AAGGAI
-223 YNYGGTIGS
+223 YNRVTPNPASVLESSEAEYSEAAFNIS
-232 ITGNFVGNYITS
+232 GNFIGNSAVALS
-244 EGDKSEVRGG
+244 EAEPESLALYALSTTGMGG
-254 AIYNIFDAGKIGD
+254 AIANDASIGN
-267 ITGNFIGNYAKSNGE
+267 ITGNFIGNYSIGE
-282 LAGGGA
+282 L
-288 ISNRGNIDNIIGD
+288 
-301 FIGNKVFAV
+301 
-310 KDAFG
+310 
-315 GAIYNHGGYLLYGTI
+315 
-330 ASITG
+330 SI
-335 DFIGNEVSAGN
+335 
-346 NASGGAI
+346 
-353 NNFDDIGDITGD
+353 
-365 FIGNEVS
+365 
-372 AGNNAYGGA
+372 
-381 IGNGD
+381 
-386 GEQYYGGGNIGNI
+386 
-399 TGDFIGNYAK
+399 
-409 AAAENSKEGE
+409 
-419 ASASGGAIYN
+419 GGAIYN
-429 DEYGTIGN
+429 DDKIDSINGN
-437 ITGDFIGNYVI
+437 FIGNYSEGRYEVFGGAI
-448 AEGETSIASGGAIFN
+448 ANSYGEIKNITGNFIGNNVQSGDVAVGGAIFN
-463 GQYRYE
+463 NDLIGEWDYDE
-469 GTIGDITGDFVGNY
+469 EKLVSGT
-483 AKSEGETSSA
+483 
-493 AGGAIYNYKGAIGD
+493 
-507 ITGDFVGN
+507 
-515 YAKSSGG
+515 
-522 KRTTAAGGAIAN
+522 
-534 DGTIGDITGDF
+534 
-545 IGNYAA
+545 
-551 GEYAYGGAI
+551 
-560 YNYGTIGQTTPDGN
+560 
-574 IMPDSGIVNS
+574 GIVNS
-584 SFINNY
+584 SFYGNY
-590 ASANGEN
+590 AKADGEY
-597 GFAMGGAIM
+597 AMAGGGAIA
-606 TFTDLNIVAK
+606 TSTDLNIVAK

-626 YTEVNGE
+626 YTEANGE

-667 APQPAS
+667 EPQPAS
-673 LDRSLA
+673 LESIMA
-679 PASYKVNITGD
+679 PESYKVNITGD
-690 HIDNT
+690 NIDNT
-695 TFYMLND
+695 AFYMLND
-702 MYDANLS
+702 MYDADLT
-709 VGQTTLNTINDSVH
+709 VGQTTLNTVNDSIH
-723 TYGLNTFTLTN
+723 TYDVNNFTLSNNT
-734 DIKLAVDVDLANSE
+734 KMVVDVDLANE
-748 MDKYTANNYGQ
+748 TMDRFTSNGYGE
-759 HQGNL
+759 HNGDL
-764 TVSGMNLISDS
+764 IVSGMNLLSDS
-775 TGEHTEI
+775 KGDSAEI
-782 LFAEQGLKDN
+782 FFAEEGLKDN

-811 YKYNVSYDNRADG
+811 YKYNVNYDNRADG
-824 GYFLFDRGGM
+824 GYFVFNRGGQ
-834 NGNSSESFNPSV
+834 NSSDSFNPSV
-846 LSTPVSN
+846 LSTPVAN

-875 SQLPFHQRMAIINN
+875 SQLPFNQRMAIINN
-889 NRYAGVNNGV
+889 NRYA
-899 NNGVNAI
+899 I
-906 SASRYDVR
+906 SEGTPKY
-914 TDKPQYNSEFEMINK
+914 TPELEMINK

-1001 GLTETFYKGNFFTAL
+1001 GITETFYKGNFFTAL

>member
-8 SLTSCAIL
+8 SLAACAIL
-16 LSLSTVAYAED
+16 LTLSSTAEAQD
-27 IESGYTLT
+27 LSSGYTLT

-43 TITKFEWNS
+43 TITKFEWNAV
-52 ETNKMEPVYYRVDL
+52 ENRLVPVYYRVDL
-66 AQTEYGSGEGVKY
+66 AQKEYGSGKDVKY
-79 FGWSTNS
+79 FEWSDDRIFEEVSAPTE
-86 QGQREFKELPSPSP
+86 GK
-100 DMTTITSRYDNTD
+100 TTITARYDASN
-113 LHERINTDQQGADV
+113 LHEPVVSDSYLADV
-127 TGNFIGNSAY
+127 TGDFVENSAGEEGAAIYNSGFIENITGNFVANKSQFSGGAIYNSGKISEISGNFIDNRAEDSYSAAGGAIFNTNPTPARASEGSEVEYSETSFNISGNFIGNSAVALSEAEPETLELY
-137 AGGAIDNDG
+137 ALSTTGMGGAIANNASIGNITGNFIGNYASGEYVYGGAISNEYG
-146 TIGDITGDFVGNSA
+146 TIGDITGDFIS
-160 RAGGAIYNYK
+160 
-170 GAIGDITGDFV
+170 
-181 GNYARAGGAIDN
+181 NYAS
-193 DGTIGDIT
+193 GD
-201 GDFVGNYAKS
+201 YAS
-211 EGETSSAAGGAI
+211 
-223 YNYGGTIGS
+223 
-232 ITGNFVGNYITS
+232 
-244 EGDKSEVRGG
+244 
-254 AIYNIFDAGKIGD
+254 
-267 ITGNFIGNYAKSNGE
+267 
-282 LAGGGA
+282 GGA
-288 ISNRGNIDNIIGD
+288 ISN
-301 FIGNKVFAV
+301 
-310 KDAFG
+310 
-315 GAIYNHGGYLLYGTI
+315 Y
-330 ASITG
+330 
-335 DFIGNEVSAGN
+335 
-346 NASGGAI
+346 
-353 NNFDDIGDITGD
+353 
-365 FIGNEVS
+365 
-372 AGNNAYGGA
+372 
-381 IGNGD
+381 
-386 GEQYYGGGNIGNI
+386 
-399 TGDFIGNYAK
+399 
-409 AAAENSKEGE
+409 
-419 ASASGGAIYN
+419 
-429 DEYGTIGN
+429 
-437 ITGDFIGNYVI
+437 
-448 AEGETSIASGGAIFN
+448 
-463 GQYRYE
+463 
-469 GTIGDITGDFVGNY
+469 
-483 AKSEGETSSA
+483 
-493 AGGAIYNYKGAIGD
+493 
-507 ITGDFVGN
+507 
-515 YAKSSGG
+515 
-522 KRTTAAGGAIAN
+522 

-551 GEYAYGGAI
+551 ASGEYAAGGAI
-560 YNYGTIGQTTPDGN
+560 CNLYGTIGQTTPDGN

-597 GFAMGGAIM
+597 ALAMGGAIM
-606 TFTDLNIVAK
+606 TTDLNIVAK

-626 YTEVNGE
+626 YTESNGE
-633 RDDNAIYAGYG
+633 RDDNAIYARAG

-690 HIDNT
+690 NIDNT
-695 TFYMLND
+695 AFYMLND
-702 MYDANLS
+702 MYDADLT
-709 VGQTTLNTINDSVH
+709 VGQTTLNTVNDSIH
-723 TYGLNTFTLTN
+723 TYDVNNFTLSNNT
-734 DIKLAVDVDLANSE
+734 KMVVDVDLANE
-748 MDKYTANNYGQ
+748 TMDRFTSNGYGE
-759 HQGNL
+759 HNGDL
-764 TVSGMNLISDS
+764 IVSGMNLLSDS
-775 TGEHTEI
+775 KSDSAEI
-782 LFAEQGLKDN
+782 YFAEQGLKDN

-811 YKYNVSYDNRADG
+811 YKYNVNYDNRADG
-824 GYFLFDRGGM
+824 GYFVFNRGGL
-834 NGNSSESFNPSV
+834 NSSDSFNPSV
-846 LSTPVSN
+846 LSTPVAN

-875 SQLPFHQRMAIINN
+875 SQLLFNQRMAIINN
-889 NRYAGVNNGV
+889 NRYA
-899 NNGVNAI
+899 I
-906 SASRYDVR
+906 SEGTPKY
-914 TDKPQYNSEFEMINK
+914 TPELEMINK

-1001 GLTETFYKGNFFTAL
+1001 GITETFYKGNFFTAL

>member
-8 SLTSCAIL
+8 SLAACAIL
-16 LSLSTVAYAED
+16 LTLSSTAEAQD
-27 IESGYTLT
+27 LSSGYTLT

-52 ETNKMEPVYYRVDL
+52 ELNKMVPVYYRVDL
-66 AQTEYGSGEGVKY
+66 VQKEYGSGKDVKY
-79 FGWSTNS
+79 FEWSDDRIFEEISVPTE
-86 QGQREFKELPSPSP
+86 GK
-100 DMTTITSRYDNTD
+100 TTITAGYDASNLQEPLVGSSYIED
-113 LHERINTDQQGADV
+113 VNGDFVENDDVMGGAIYNIDFIKNIKGNFIANSASLGGAIFNGGKFSEIS
-127 TGNFIGNSAY
+127 GNFIGNSARD
-137 AGGAIDNDG
+137 AHN
-146 TIGDITGDFVGNSA
+146 
-160 RAGGAIYNYK
+160 
-170 GAIGDITGDFV
+170 
-181 GNYARAGGAIDN
+181 
-193 DGTIGDIT
+193 
-201 GDFVGNYAKS
+201 
-211 EGETSSAAGGAI
+211 AAGGAI
-223 YNYGGTIGS
+223 YNRVTPNPESVLESSEAEYSEAAFNIS
-232 ITGNFVGNYITS
+232 GNFIGNSAVALSGADPVSLALYALSTT
-244 EGDKSEVRGG
+244 GMGG
-254 AIYNIFDAGKIGD
+254 AIANNASIGN
-267 ITGNFIGNYAKSNGE
+267 ITGNFIGNYASGE
-282 LAGGGA
+282 YAYGGA
-288 ISNRGNIDNIIGD
+288 ISNRGNIDNI
-301 FIGNKVFAV
+301 
-310 KDAFG
+310 
-315 GAIYNHGGYLLYGTI
+315 
-330 ASITG
+330 
-335 DFIGNEVSAGN
+335 
-346 NASGGAI
+346 
-353 NNFDDIGDITGD
+353 
-365 FIGNEVS
+365 
-372 AGNNAYGGA
+372 
-381 IGNGD
+381 
-386 GEQYYGGGNIGNI
+386 
-399 TGDFIGNYAK
+399 TGDFIGNYAVGSGEY
-409 AAAENSKEGE
+409 AE
-419 ASASGGAIYN
+419 
-429 DEYGTIGN
+429 
-437 ITGDFIGNYVI
+437 
-448 AEGETSIASGGAIFN
+448 
-463 GQYRYE
+463 
-469 GTIGDITGDFVGNY
+469 
-483 AKSEGETSSA
+483 
-493 AGGAIYNYKGAIGD
+493 
-507 ITGDFVGN
+507 
-515 YAKSSGG
+515 
-522 KRTTAAGGAIAN
+522 AAGGAIAN
-534 DGTIGDITGDF
+534 SYGEIKNITGNF
-545 IGNYAA
+545 IGNNVQSEGLAV
-551 GEYAYGGAI
+551 GGAI
-560 YNYGTIGQTTPDGN
+560 SNEDLIGEWDYDEGKLVSGT
-574 IMPDSGIVNS
+574 GIVNS
-584 SFINNY
+584 SFYGNY
-590 ASANGEN
+590 AKADGEN
-597 GFAMGGAIM
+597 ALAAGGAIM

-655 KFVMADNIRGEA
+655 KFVMADNIRGDA
-667 APQPAS
+667 APQDTS
-673 LDRSLA
+673 LERITVLE
-679 PASYKVNITGD
+679 SYKVNITGD
-690 HIDNT
+690 NIDNT
-695 TFYMLND
+695 AFYMLSD
-702 MYDANLS
+702 MYDADLT
-709 VGQTTLNTINDSVH
+709 VGQTTLNTVNDSIH
-723 TYGLNTFTLTN
+723 TYDVNNFTLSNNT
-734 DIKLAVDVDLANSE
+734 KMVVDVDLANE
-748 MDKYTANNYGQ
+748 TMDRFTSNGYGE
-759 HQGNL
+759 HNGDL
-764 TVSGMNLISDS
+764 IVSGMNLLSDS
-775 TGEHTEI
+775 KSDSAEI
-782 LFAEQGLKDN
+782 YFAEQGLKDN

-811 YKYNVSYDNRADG
+811 YKYNVNYDNRADG
-824 GYFLFDRGGM
+824 GYFVFNRGGL
-834 NGNSSESFNPSV
+834 NSSDSFNPSV
-846 LSTPVSN
+846 LSTPVAN

-875 SQLPFHQRMAIINN
+875 SQLPFNQRMAIINN
-889 NRYAGVNNGV
+889 NRYA
-899 NNGVNAI
+899 I
-906 SASRYDVR
+906 SEGTPKY
-914 TDKPQYNSEFEMINK
+914 TPELEMINK

>member
-1 MSGFKRL
+1 MQGSDKKSVKTPSIIVGGGGKTLSMSGFKRL
-8 SLTSCAIL
+8 SLAACAVL
-16 LSLSTVAYAED
+16 LSLSSTAGAQD
-27 IESGYTLT
+27 LSSGYTLT

-43 TITKFEWNS
+43 TITKFEWNAV
-52 ETNKMEPVYYRVDL
+52 ENRLVPVYYRVDL
-66 AQTEYGSGEGVKY
+66 AQKEYGSGKDVKY
-79 FGWSTNS
+79 FEWSDDRIFEEVSAPTE
-86 QGQREFKELPSPSP
+86 GK
-100 DMTTITSRYDNTD
+100 TTITARYDASN
-113 LHERINTDQQGADV
+113 LHEPVVSDSYLADV
-127 TGNFIGNSAY
+127 TGDFVENSAGEEGAAIYNSGFIENITGNFVANKSQFSGGAIFNGGKFSEISGNFIGNSAQD
-137 AGGAIDNDG
+137 AHN
-146 TIGDITGDFVGNSA
+146 
-160 RAGGAIYNYK
+160 
-170 GAIGDITGDFV
+170 
-181 GNYARAGGAIDN
+181 
-193 DGTIGDIT
+193 
-201 GDFVGNYAKS
+201 
-211 EGETSSAAGGAI
+211 AAGGAI
-223 YNYGGTIGS
+223 YNRVTPNPASVLESSEAEYSEAAFNIS
-232 ITGNFVGNYITS
+232 GNFIGNSAVALS
-244 EGDKSEVRGG
+244 EAEPESLALYALSTTGMGG
-254 AIYNIFDAGKIGD
+254 AIANDASIGN
-267 ITGNFIGNYAKSNGE
+267 ITGNFIGNYAS
-282 LAGGGA
+282 
-288 ISNRGNIDNIIGD
+288 
-301 FIGNKVFAV
+301 
-310 KDAFG
+310 
-315 GAIYNHGGYLLYGTI
+315 
-330 ASITG
+330 
-335 DFIGNEVSAGN
+335 
-346 NASGGAI
+346 
-353 NNFDDIGDITGD
+353 
-365 FIGNEVS
+365 
-372 AGNNAYGGA
+372 
-381 IGNGD
+381 
-386 GEQYYGGGNIGNI
+386 
-399 TGDFIGNYAK
+399 
-409 AAAENSKEGE
+409 
-419 ASASGGAIYN
+419 
-429 DEYGTIGN
+429 
-437 ITGDFIGNYVI
+437 
-448 AEGETSIASGGAIFN
+448 
-463 GQYRYE
+463 
-469 GTIGDITGDFVGNY
+469 
-483 AKSEGETSSA
+483 
-493 AGGAIYNYKGAIGD
+493 
-507 ITGDFVGN
+507 
-515 YAKSSGG
+515 
-522 KRTTAAGGAIAN
+522 
-534 DGTIGDITGDF
+534 
-545 IGNYAA
+545 

-560 YNYGTIGQTTPDGN
+560 ANSYGEIKNITGNFIGNNVQSGDVAVGGAIFNNDLIGEWDYDEEKLVSGT
-574 IMPDSGIVNS
+574 GIVNS
-584 SFINNY
+584 SFYGNY
-590 ASANGEN
+590 AKADGEY
-597 GFAMGGAIM
+597 AMAGGGAIA
-606 TFTDLNIVAK
+606 TSTDLNIVAK

-626 YTEVNGE
+626 YTEANGE

-667 APQPAS
+667 EPQPAS
-673 LDRSLA
+673 LESIMA
-679 PASYKVNITGD
+679 PESYKVNITGD
-690 HIDNT
+690 NIDNT
-695 TFYMLND
+695 AFYMLND
-702 MYDANLS
+702 MYDADLT
-709 VGQTTLNTINDSVH
+709 VGQTTLNTVNDSIH
-723 TYGLNTFTLTN
+723 TYDVNNFTLSNNT
-734 DIKLAVDVDLANSE
+734 KMVVDVDLANE
-748 MDKYTANNYGQ
+748 TMDRFTSNGYGE
-759 HQGNL
+759 HNGDL
-764 TVSGMNLISDS
+764 IVSGMNLLSDS
-775 TGEHTEI
+775 KGDSAEI
-782 LFAEQGLKDN
+782 FFAEEGLKDN

-811 YKYNVSYDNRADG
+811 YKYNVNYDNRADG
-824 GYFLFDRGGM
+824 GYFVFNRGGQ
-834 NGNSSESFNPSV
+834 NSSDSFNPSV
-846 LSTPVSN
+846 LSTPVAN

-875 SQLPFHQRMAIINN
+875 SQLPFQQRIAIINN
-889 NRYAGVNNGV
+889 NRYAGV

-914 TDKPQYNSEFEMINK
+914 TDTPQYNSEFEMINK

>member
-1 MSGFKRL
+1 M
-8 SLTSCAIL
+8 
-16 LSLSTVAYAED
+16 
-27 IESGYTLT
+27 ESAYTLT
-35 RVDEKGEN
+35 RVDSKGEN

-52 ETNKMEPVYYRVDL
+52 ELNRMEPVYYRVDL
-66 AQTEYGSGEGVKY
+66 AQKEYGSGSDVKY
-79 FGWSTNS
+79 FEWADYGAFEEIFNPTE
-86 QGQREFKELPSPSP
+86 GK
-100 DMTTITSRYDNTD
+100 TTITARYDASNLQEPLVGSSYIEDVNGDFVENDDVMGGAIYNIDFIKNIKGNFIANSASLGGAIFNGGKFSEISGNFIDNRAEDSYSAAGGAIFNTNPTPARAS
-113 LHERINTDQQGADV
+113 EGSEVEYSETSFNIS
-127 TGNFIGNSAY
+127 GNFIGNSAVALSEAELPPKPLALY
-137 AGGAIDNDG
+137 ALSTTGMGGAIANNAS
-146 TIGDITGDFVGNSA
+146 IGN
-160 RAGGAIYNYK
+160 
-170 GAIGDITGDFV
+170 
-181 GNYARAGGAIDN
+181 
-193 DGTIGDIT
+193 
-201 GDFVGNYAKS
+201 
-211 EGETSSAAGGAI
+211 
-223 YNYGGTIGS
+223 
-232 ITGNFVGNYITS
+232 
-244 EGDKSEVRGG
+244 
-254 AIYNIFDAGKIGD
+254 
-267 ITGNFIGNYAKSNGE
+267 ITGNFIGNYASGE
-282 LAGGGA
+282 YAYGGA
-288 ISNRGNIDNIIGD
+288 ISN
-301 FIGNKVFAV
+301 
-310 KDAFG
+310 
-315 GAIYNHGGYLLYGTI
+315 
-330 ASITG
+330 
-335 DFIGNEVSAGN
+335 
-346 NASGGAI
+346 
-353 NNFDDIGDITGD
+353 
-365 FIGNEVS
+365 
-372 AGNNAYGGA
+372 
-381 IGNGD
+381 D
-386 GEQYYGGGNIGNI
+386 GEI
-399 TGDFIGNYAK
+399 
-409 AAAENSKEGE
+409 S
-419 ASASGGAIYN
+419 
-429 DEYGTIGN
+429 
-437 ITGDFIGNYVI
+437 
-448 AEGETSIASGGAIFN
+448 
-463 GQYRYE
+463 
-469 GTIGDITGDFVGNY
+469 
-483 AKSEGETSSA
+483 
-493 AGGAIYNYKGAIGD
+493 
-507 ITGDFVGN
+507 
-515 YAKSSGG
+515 
-522 KRTTAAGGAIAN
+522 
-534 DGTIGDITGDF
+534 DITGDF

-551 GEYAYGGAI
+551 GSGEYAGAAGGAI
-560 YNYGTIGQTTPDGN
+560 ANSYGEIKNITGNFIGNNVQSEGFAAGGAISNNDLIGEFDYDEEKIVSGT
-574 IMPDSGIVNS
+574 GIVNS
-584 SFINNY
+584 SFYGNY
-590 ASANGEN
+590 AKADGEY
-597 GFAMGGAIM
+597 AMAGGGAIM

-667 APQPAS
+667 EPQPVS
-673 LDRSLA
+673 LERITA
-679 PASYKVNITGD
+679 PESYKVNITGD
-690 HIDNT
+690 NIDNT
-695 TFYMLND
+695 AFYMLND
-702 MYDANLS
+702 MYDADLT
-709 VGQTTLNTINDSVH
+709 VGQTTLNTVNDSIH
-723 TYGLNTFTLTN
+723 TYDVNNFTLSNNT
-734 DIKLAVDVDLANSE
+734 KMVVDVDLANE
-748 MDKYTANNYGQ
+748 TMDRFTSNGYGE
-759 HQGNL
+759 HNGDL
-764 TVSGMNLISDS
+764 IVSGMNLLSDS
-775 TGEHTEI
+775 KSDSAEI
-782 LFAEQGLKDN
+782 FFAEEGLKDN

-811 YKYNVSYDNRADG
+811 YKYNVNYDNRADG
-824 GYFLFDRGGM
+824 GYFVFNRGGQ
-834 NGNSSESFNPSV
+834 NSSDSFNPSV
-846 LSTPVSN
+846 LSTPVAN

-875 SQLPFHQRMAIINN
+875 SQLPFNQRMAIINN
-889 NRYAGVNNGV
+889 NRYA
-899 NNGVNAI
+899 I
-906 SASRYDVR
+906 SEGTPKY
-914 TDKPQYNSEFEMINK
+914 TPELEMINK

-943 LNNGPDVD
+943 LNHGPDVD

-993 TTLNGGVL
+993 TSLNGGVL
-1001 GLTETFYKGNFFTAL
+1001 GITETFYKGNFFTAL

>member
-1 MSGFKRL
+1 MQGSDKKSVKTPSIIVGGGGAKTLSMSGFKRL
-8 SLTSCAIL
+8 SLAACAIL
-16 LSLSTVAYAED
+16 LTLSSTAEAQD
-27 IESGYTLT
+27 LSSGYTLT

-52 ETNKMEPVYYRVDL
+52 ELNKMVPVYYRVDL
-66 AQTEYGSGEGVKY
+66 VQKEYGSGKDVKY
-79 FGWSTNS
+79 FEWSDDRIFEEISVPTE
-86 QGQREFKELPSPSP
+86 GK
-100 DMTTITSRYDNTD
+100 TTITAGYDASNLQEPLVGSSYIED
-113 LHERINTDQQGADV
+113 VNGDFVENDDVMGGAIYNIDFIKNIKGNFIANSASLGGAIFNGGKFSEIS
-127 TGNFIGNSAY
+127 GNFIGNSARD
-137 AGGAIDNDG
+137 AHN
-146 TIGDITGDFVGNSA
+146 
-160 RAGGAIYNYK
+160 
-170 GAIGDITGDFV
+170 
-181 GNYARAGGAIDN
+181 
-193 DGTIGDIT
+193 
-201 GDFVGNYAKS
+201 
-211 EGETSSAAGGAI
+211 AAGGAI
-223 YNYGGTIGS
+223 YNRVTPNPESVLESSEAEYSEAAFNIS
-232 ITGNFVGNYITS
+232 GNFIGNSAVALSGADPVSLALYALSTT
-244 EGDKSEVRGG
+244 GMGG
-254 AIYNIFDAGKIGD
+254 AIANNASIGN
-267 ITGNFIGNYAKSNGE
+267 ITGNFIGNYASGE
-282 LAGGGA
+282 YAYGGA
-288 ISNRGNIDNIIGD
+288 ISNRGNIDNI
-301 FIGNKVFAV
+301 
-310 KDAFG
+310 
-315 GAIYNHGGYLLYGTI
+315 
-330 ASITG
+330 
-335 DFIGNEVSAGN
+335 
-346 NASGGAI
+346 
-353 NNFDDIGDITGD
+353 
-365 FIGNEVS
+365 
-372 AGNNAYGGA
+372 
-381 IGNGD
+381 
-386 GEQYYGGGNIGNI
+386 
-399 TGDFIGNYAK
+399 TGDFIGNYAVGSGEY
-409 AAAENSKEGE
+409 AE
-419 ASASGGAIYN
+419 
-429 DEYGTIGN
+429 
-437 ITGDFIGNYVI
+437 
-448 AEGETSIASGGAIFN
+448 
-463 GQYRYE
+463 
-469 GTIGDITGDFVGNY
+469 
-483 AKSEGETSSA
+483 
-493 AGGAIYNYKGAIGD
+493 
-507 ITGDFVGN
+507 
-515 YAKSSGG
+515 
-522 KRTTAAGGAIAN
+522 AAGGAIAN
-534 DGTIGDITGDF
+534 SYGEIKNITGNF
-545 IGNYAA
+545 IGNNVQSEGLAV
-551 GEYAYGGAI
+551 GGAI
-560 YNYGTIGQTTPDGN
+560 SNEDLIGEWDYDEGKLVSGT
-574 IMPDSGIVNS
+574 GIVNS
-584 SFINNY
+584 SFYGNY
-590 ASANGEN
+590 AKADGEN
-597 GFAMGGAIM
+597 ALAAGGAIM

-655 KFVMADNIRGEA
+655 KFVMADNIRGDA
-667 APQPAS
+667 APQDAS
-673 LDRSLA
+673 LERITVLE
-679 PASYKVNITGD
+679 SYKVNITGD
-690 HIDNT
+690 NIDNT
-695 TFYMLND
+695 AFYMLSD
-702 MYDANLS
+702 MYDADLT
-709 VGQTTLNTINDSVH
+709 VGQTTLNTVNDSIH
-723 TYGLNTFTLTN
+723 TYDVNNFTLSNNT
-734 DIKLAVDVDLANSE
+734 KMVVDVDLANE
-748 MDKYTANNYGQ
+748 TMDRFTSNGYGE
-759 HQGNL
+759 HNGDL
-764 TVSGMNLISDS
+764 IVSGMNLLSDS
-775 TGEHTEI
+775 KSDSAEI
-782 LFAEQGLKDN
+782 YFAEQGLKDN

-811 YKYNVSYDNRADG
+811 YKYNVNYDNRADG
-824 GYFLFDRGGM
+824 GYFVFNRGGL
-834 NGNSSESFNPSV
+834 NSSDSFNPSV
-846 LSTPVSN
+846 LSTPVAN

-875 SQLPFHQRMAIINN
+875 SQLPFNQRMAIINN
-889 NRYAGVNNGV
+889 NRYA
-899 NNGVNAI
+899 I
-906 SASRYDVR
+906 SEGTPKY
-914 TDKPQYNSEFEMINK
+914 TPELEMINK

-1001 GLTETFYKGNFFTAL
+1001 GITETFYKGNFFTAL

>member
-1 MSGFKRL
+1 MQGSDKKSVKTPSIIVGGGGAKTLSMSGFKRL
-8 SLTSCAIL
+8 SLAACAVL
-16 LSLSTVAYAED
+16 LSLSSTAGAQD
-27 IESGYTLT
+27 LSSGYTLT

-43 TITKFEWNS
+43 TITKFEWNAV
-52 ETNKMEPVYYRVDL
+52 ENRLVPVYYRVDL
-66 AQTEYGSGEGVKY
+66 AQKEYGSGKDVKY
-79 FGWSTNS
+79 FEWSDDRIFEEVSAPTE
-86 QGQREFKELPSPSP
+86 GK
-100 DMTTITSRYDNTD
+100 TTITARYDASN
-113 LHERINTDQQGADV
+113 LHEPVVSDSYLADV
-127 TGNFIGNSAY
+127 TGDFVENSAGEEGAAIYNSGFIENITGNFVANKSQFIGGAIYNSGKISEISGNFIDNRAEDSYSAAGGAIFNTNPTPARASEGSEVEYSETSFNISGNFIGNSAVALSEAELPPKPLALY
-137 AGGAIDNDG
+137 ALSTTGMGGAIANNAS
-146 TIGDITGDFVGNSA
+146 IGN
-160 RAGGAIYNYK
+160 
-170 GAIGDITGDFV
+170 
-181 GNYARAGGAIDN
+181 
-193 DGTIGDIT
+193 
-201 GDFVGNYAKS
+201 
-211 EGETSSAAGGAI
+211 
-223 YNYGGTIGS
+223 
-232 ITGNFVGNYITS
+232 
-244 EGDKSEVRGG
+244 
-254 AIYNIFDAGKIGD
+254 
-267 ITGNFIGNYAKSNGE
+267 ITGNFIGNYASGE
-282 LAGGGA
+282 YAYGGA
-288 ISNRGNIDNIIGD
+288 ISN
-301 FIGNKVFAV
+301 
-310 KDAFG
+310 
-315 GAIYNHGGYLLYGTI
+315 
-330 ASITG
+330 
-335 DFIGNEVSAGN
+335 
-346 NASGGAI
+346 
-353 NNFDDIGDITGD
+353 
-365 FIGNEVS
+365 
-372 AGNNAYGGA
+372 
-381 IGNGD
+381 D
-386 GEQYYGGGNIGNI
+386 GEI
-399 TGDFIGNYAK
+399 
-409 AAAENSKEGE
+409 S
-419 ASASGGAIYN
+419 
-429 DEYGTIGN
+429 
-437 ITGDFIGNYVI
+437 
-448 AEGETSIASGGAIFN
+448 
-463 GQYRYE
+463 
-469 GTIGDITGDFVGNY
+469 
-483 AKSEGETSSA
+483 
-493 AGGAIYNYKGAIGD
+493 
-507 ITGDFVGN
+507 
-515 YAKSSGG
+515 
-522 KRTTAAGGAIAN
+522 
-534 DGTIGDITGDF
+534 DITGDF

-551 GEYAYGGAI
+551 GSGEYAEAAGGAI
-560 YNYGTIGQTTPDGN
+560 ANSYGEIKNITGNFIGNNVQSGDVAVGGAISNNDLIGEWDYDEEKLVSGT
-574 IMPDSGIVNS
+574 GIVNS
-584 SFINNY
+584 SFYGNY
-590 ASANGEN
+590 AKADGEY
-597 GFAMGGAIM
+597 AMAGGGAIM
-606 TFTDLNIVAK
+606 TLTDLNIVAK

-667 APQPAS
+667 EPQPAS
-673 LDRSLA
+673 LESIMA
-679 PASYKVNITGD
+679 PESYKVNITGD
-690 HIDNT
+690 NIDNT
-695 TFYMLND
+695 AFYMLND
-702 MYDANLS
+702 MYEADLS
-709 VGQTTLNTINDSVH
+709 VGNTTLNTVNNSIH
-723 TYGLNTFTLTN
+723 TYDVNNFTLSNNT
-734 DIKLAVDVDLANSE
+734 KMVVDVDLANE
-748 MDKYTANNYGQ
+748 TMDRFTSNGYGE
-759 HQGNL
+759 HNGDL
-764 TVSGMNLISDS
+764 IVSGMNLLSDS
-775 TGEHTEI
+775 KGDSAEI
-782 LFAEQGLKDN
+782 FFAEEGLKDN

-811 YKYNVSYDNRADG
+811 YKYNVNYDNRDDG
-824 GYFLFDRGGM
+824 GYFVFNRGGQ
-834 NGNSSESFNPSV
+834 NSSDSFNPSV
-846 LSTPVSN
+846 LSTPVAN

-875 SQLPFHQRMAIINN
+875 SQLPFNQRMAIINN
-889 NRYAGVNNGV
+889 NRYA
-899 NNGVNAI
+899 I
-906 SASRYDVR
+906 SEGTPKY
-914 TDKPQYNSEFEMINK
+914 TPELEMINK

-943 LNNGPDVD
+943 LNHGPDVD

-993 TTLNGGVL
+993 TSLNGGVL
-1001 GLTETFYKGNFFTAL
+1001 GITETFYKGNFFTAL

>member
-1 MSGFKRL
+1 MQGSDKKSVKTPSIIVGGGGAKTLSMSGFKRL
-8 SLTSCAIL
+8 SLAACAVL
-16 LSLSTVAYAED
+16 LSLSSTAGAQD
-27 IESGYTLT
+27 LSSGYTLT

-43 TITKFEWNS
+43 TITKFEWNAV
-52 ETNKMEPVYYRVDL
+52 ENRLVPVYYRVDL
-66 AQTEYGSGEGVKY
+66 AQKEYGSGKDVKY
-79 FGWSTNS
+79 FEWSDDRIFEEVSAPTE
-86 QGQREFKELPSPSP
+86 GK
-100 DMTTITSRYDNTD
+100 TTITARYDASN
-113 LHERINTDQQGADV
+113 LHEPVVSDSYLADV
-127 TGNFIGNSAY
+127 TGDFVENSAGEEGAAIYNSGFIENITGNFVANKSQFSGGAIYNSGKISEISGNFIDNRAEDSYSAAGGAIFNTNPTPARASEGSEVEYSETSFNISGNFIGNSAVALSEAELPPKPLALY
-137 AGGAIDNDG
+137 ALSTTGMGGAIANNAS
-146 TIGDITGDFVGNSA
+146 IGN
-160 RAGGAIYNYK
+160 
-170 GAIGDITGDFV
+170 
-181 GNYARAGGAIDN
+181 
-193 DGTIGDIT
+193 
-201 GDFVGNYAKS
+201 
-211 EGETSSAAGGAI
+211 
-223 YNYGGTIGS
+223 
-232 ITGNFVGNYITS
+232 
-244 EGDKSEVRGG
+244 
-254 AIYNIFDAGKIGD
+254 
-267 ITGNFIGNYAKSNGE
+267 ITGNFIGNYASGE
-282 LAGGGA
+282 YAYGGA
-288 ISNRGNIDNIIGD
+288 ISN
-301 FIGNKVFAV
+301 
-310 KDAFG
+310 
-315 GAIYNHGGYLLYGTI
+315 
-330 ASITG
+330 
-335 DFIGNEVSAGN
+335 
-346 NASGGAI
+346 
-353 NNFDDIGDITGD
+353 
-365 FIGNEVS
+365 
-372 AGNNAYGGA
+372 
-381 IGNGD
+381 D
-386 GEQYYGGGNIGNI
+386 GEI
-399 TGDFIGNYAK
+399 
-409 AAAENSKEGE
+409 S
-419 ASASGGAIYN
+419 
-429 DEYGTIGN
+429 
-437 ITGDFIGNYVI
+437 
-448 AEGETSIASGGAIFN
+448 
-463 GQYRYE
+463 
-469 GTIGDITGDFVGNY
+469 
-483 AKSEGETSSA
+483 
-493 AGGAIYNYKGAIGD
+493 
-507 ITGDFVGN
+507 
-515 YAKSSGG
+515 
-522 KRTTAAGGAIAN
+522 
-534 DGTIGDITGDF
+534 DITGDF

-551 GEYAYGGAI
+551 GSGEYAGAAGGAI
-560 YNYGTIGQTTPDGN
+560 ANSYGEIKNITGNFIGNNVQSEGFAAGGAISNNDLIGEFDYDEEKIVSGT
-574 IMPDSGIVNS
+574 GIVNS
-584 SFINNY
+584 SFYGNY
-590 ASANGEN
+590 AKADGEY
-597 GFAMGGAIM
+597 AMAGGGAIM

-667 APQPAS
+667 EPQPVS
-673 LDRSLA
+673 LERITA
-679 PASYKVNITGD
+679 PESYKVNITGD
-690 HIDNT
+690 NIDNT
-695 TFYMLND
+695 AFYMLND
-702 MYDANLS
+702 MYDADLT
-709 VGQTTLNTINDSVH
+709 VGQTTLNTVNDSIH
-723 TYGLNTFTLTN
+723 TYDVNNFTLSNNT
-734 DIKLAVDVDLANSE
+734 KMVVDVDLANE
-748 MDKYTANNYGQ
+748 TMDRFTSNGYGE
-759 HQGNL
+759 HNGDL
-764 TVSGMNLISDS
+764 IVSGMNLLSDS
-775 TGEHTEI
+775 KSDSAEI
-782 LFAEQGLKDN
+782 FFAEEGLKDN

-811 YKYNVSYDNRADG
+811 YKYNVNYDNRADG
-824 GYFLFDRGGM
+824 GYFVFNRGGQ
-834 NGNSSESFNPSV
+834 NSSDSFNPSV
-846 LSTPVSN
+846 LSTPVAN

-875 SQLPFHQRMAIINN
+875 SQLPFNQRMAIINN
-889 NRYAGVNNGV
+889 NRYA
-899 NNGVNAI
+899 I
-906 SASRYDVR
+906 SEGTPKY
-914 TDKPQYNSEFEMINK
+914 TPELEMINK

-943 LNNGPDVD
+943 LNHGPDVD

-993 TTLNGGVL
+993 TSLNGGVL
-1001 GLTETFYKGNFFTAL
+1001 GITETFYKGNFFTAL

>member
-1 MSGFKRL
+1 M
-8 SLTSCAIL
+8 
-16 LSLSTVAYAED
+16 
-27 IESGYTLT
+27 ESAYTLT
-35 RVDEKGEN
+35 RVDSKGEN

-52 ETNKMEPVYYRVDL
+52 ELNRMEPVYYRVDL
-66 AQTEYGSGEGVKY
+66 AQKEYGSGSDVKY
-79 FGWSTNS
+79 FEWADYGAFEEIFNPTE
-86 QGQREFKELPSPSP
+86 GK
-100 DMTTITSRYDNTD
+100 TTITARYDASNLQEPLVGSSYIED
-113 LHERINTDQQGADV
+113 VNGDFVENDDVMGGAIYNIDFIKNIKGNFIANSASLGGAIFNGGKFSEIS
-127 TGNFIGNSAY
+127 GNFIGNSAQD
-137 AGGAIDNDG
+137 AHN
-146 TIGDITGDFVGNSA
+146 
-160 RAGGAIYNYK
+160 
-170 GAIGDITGDFV
+170 
-181 GNYARAGGAIDN
+181 
-193 DGTIGDIT
+193 
-201 GDFVGNYAKS
+201 
-211 EGETSSAAGGAI
+211 AAGGAI
-223 YNYGGTIGS
+223 YNRVTPNRVSVLESSEAEYSEAAFNIS
-232 ITGNFVGNYITS
+232 GNFIGNSAVALS
-244 EGDKSEVRGG
+244 EAETEPLELYALSTTGMGG
-254 AIYNIFDAGKIGD
+254 AIANNASIGN
-267 ITGNFIGNYAKSNGE
+267 ITGNFIGNYASGE
-282 LAGGGA
+282 YAYGGA
-288 ISNRGNIDNIIGD
+288 ISN
-301 FIGNKVFAV
+301 
-310 KDAFG
+310 
-315 GAIYNHGGYLLYGTI
+315 
-330 ASITG
+330 
-335 DFIGNEVSAGN
+335 
-346 NASGGAI
+346 
-353 NNFDDIGDITGD
+353 
-365 FIGNEVS
+365 
-372 AGNNAYGGA
+372 
-381 IGNGD
+381 D
-386 GEQYYGGGNIGNI
+386 GEI
-399 TGDFIGNYAK
+399 
-409 AAAENSKEGE
+409 S
-419 ASASGGAIYN
+419 
-429 DEYGTIGN
+429 
-437 ITGDFIGNYVI
+437 
-448 AEGETSIASGGAIFN
+448 
-463 GQYRYE
+463 
-469 GTIGDITGDFVGNY
+469 
-483 AKSEGETSSA
+483 
-493 AGGAIYNYKGAIGD
+493 
-507 ITGDFVGN
+507 
-515 YAKSSGG
+515 
-522 KRTTAAGGAIAN
+522 
-534 DGTIGDITGDF
+534 DITGDF

-551 GEYAYGGAI
+551 GSEEYAEAGGGAI
-560 YNYGTIGQTTPDGN
+560 ANSWGVIKNITGNFIGNNVQGEGWAFGGAIFNNDLIGEWDYDEEKLVSGT
-574 IMPDSGIVNS
+574 GIVNS
-584 SFINNY
+584 SFYGNY
-590 ASANGEN
+590 AKADGEN
-597 GFAMGGAIM
+597 AMVFGGAIL
-606 TFTDLNIVAK
+606 TSSDINIIAQ

-626 YTEVNGE
+626 YTEINGVK
-633 RDDNAIYAGYG
+633 DDNAI
-644 STINFEMKNGG
+644 TIVSVDSQQLGTLNFEMKNGG
-655 KFVMADNIRGEA
+655 KFVMADNIRGGTINPNA
-667 APQPAS
+667 ASFLPS
-673 LDRSLA
+673 E
-679 PASYKVNITGD
+679 YNVNITGD
-690 HIDNT
+690 NIDNT
-695 TFYMLND
+695 AFYMLND
-702 MYDANLS
+702 MYEADLS
-709 VGQTTLNTINDSVH
+709 VGNTTLNTVNNSIH
-723 TYGLNTFTLTN
+723 TYDVNNFTLSNNT
-734 DIKLAVDVDLANSE
+734 KMVVDVDLANE
-748 MDKYTANNYGQ
+748 TMDRFTSNGYGE
-759 HQGNL
+759 HNGDL
-764 TVSGMNLISDS
+764 IVSGMNLLSDS
-775 TGEHTEI
+775 KGDSAEI
-782 LFAEQGLKDN
+782 FFAEEGLKDN

-914 TDKPQYNSEFEMINK
+914 TDTPQYNSEFEMINK

-1092 QINPQLK
+1092 QINPQMK
-1099 FISNLKNGWQ
+1099 FVANLKNGWQ
-1109 PYASVGMV
+1109 PYASVGFV

-1131 ILPKMSVDPYV
+1131 ILPKMTVDPYV

>member
-8 SLTSCAIL
+8 SLAACAVL
-16 LSLSTVAYAED
+16 LSLSSTAGAQD
-27 IESGYTLT
+27 LSSGYTLT

-43 TITKFEWNS
+43 TITKFEWNAV
-52 ETNKMEPVYYRVDL
+52 ENRLVPVYYRVDL
-66 AQTEYGSGEGVKY
+66 ARTEYGEGAGTKY
-79 FGWSTNS
+79 YEWTKKDNKYVFN
-86 QGQREFKELPSPSP
+86 EVASPIEGK
-100 DMTTITSRYDNTD
+100 TTITTRYDNTN
-113 LHERINTDQQGADV
+113 LSERIGNSSGDYGDV
-127 TGNFIGNSAY
+127 NKNFIGNDASGSSDAL
-137 AGGAIDNDG
+137 GGAIVN
-146 TIGDITGDFVGNSA
+146 
-160 RAGGAIYNYK
+160 
-170 GAIGDITGDFV
+170 
-181 GNYARAGGAIDN
+181 
-193 DGTIGDIT
+193 
-201 GDFVGNYAKS
+201 
-211 EGETSSAAGGAI
+211 AA
-223 YNYGGTIGS
+223 
-232 ITGNFVGNYITS
+232 
-244 EGDKSEVRGG
+244 E
-254 AIYNIFDAGKIGD
+254 
-267 ITGNFIGNYAKSNGE
+267 
-282 LAGGGA
+282 
-288 ISNRGNIDNIIGD
+288 
-301 FIGNKVFAV
+301 
-310 KDAFG
+310 
-315 GAIYNHGGYLLYGTI
+315 
-330 ASITG
+330 
-335 DFIGNEVSAGN
+335 
-346 NASGGAI
+346 
-353 NNFDDIGDITGD
+353 IGDITGD
-365 FIGNEVS
+365 FIGNDAS
-372 AGNNAYGGA
+372 GSSDALGGA
-381 IGNGD
+381 IVN
-386 GEQYYGGGNIGNI
+386 EGGSTIGNI
-399 TGDFIGNYAK
+399 TGDFIGNYA
-409 AAAENSKEGE
+409 SV
-419 ASASGGAIYN
+419 SASGSETELGAL
-429 DEYGTIGN
+429 
-437 ITGDFIGNYVI
+437 
-448 AEGETSIASGGAIFN
+448 GGAIFN
-463 GQYRYE
+463 MGSIGEFDEDYNPVS
-469 GTIGDITGDFVGNY
+469 GT
-483 AKSEGETSSA
+483 
-493 AGGAIYNYKGAIGD
+493 
-507 ITGDFVGN
+507 
-515 YAKSSGG
+515 
-522 KRTTAAGGAIAN
+522 
-534 DGTIGDITGDF
+534 
-545 IGNYAA
+545 
-551 GEYAYGGAI
+551 
-560 YNYGTIGQTTPDGN
+560 
-574 IMPDSGIVNS
+574 GIVNS
-584 SFINNY
+584 SFYGNY
-590 ASANGEN
+590 AKADGEY
-597 GFAMGGAIM
+597 AMAGGGAIM
-606 TFTDLNIVAK
+606 TLTDLNIVAK

-655 KFVMADNIRGEA
+655 KFVMADNIRGVTINPNA
-667 APQPAS
+667 AS
-673 LDRSLA
+673 LQDRFLPSE
-679 PASYKVNITGD
+679 YNVNITGEN
-690 HIDNT
+690 IDNT

-702 MYDANLS
+702 MYDADLT
-709 VGQTTLNTINDSVH
+709 VGQTTLNTVNDSIH
-723 TYGLNTFTLTN
+723 TYDVNNFTLSNNT
-734 DIKLAVDVDLANSE
+734 KMVVDVDLANE
-748 MDKYTANNYGQ
+748 TMDRFTSNGYGE
-759 HQGNL
+759 HNGDL
-764 TVSGMNLISDS
+764 IVSGMNLLSDS
-775 TGEHTEI
+775 KGDSAEI
-782 LFAEQGLKDN
+782 FFAEEGLKDN

-811 YKYNVSYDNRADG
+811 YKYNVNYDNRDDG
-824 GYFLFDRGGM
+824 GYFVFNRGGQ
-834 NGNSSESFNPSV
+834 NSSDSFNPSV
-846 LSTPVSN
+846 LSTPVAN

-875 SQLPFHQRMAIINN
+875 SQLPFNQRMAIINN

-899 NNGVNAI
+899 NAI

-914 TDKPQYNSEFEMINK
+914 TDTPQYNSEFEMINK

-993 TTLNGGVL
+993 TSLNGGVL
-1001 GLTETFYKGNFFTAL
+1001 GITETFYKGNFFTAL

-1099 FISNLKNGWQ
+1099 FVTNLKNGWQ

-1150 NWKDRFTGFAQAMVR
+1150 NWKDRFTGFLQAMVR

>member
-8 SLTSCAIL
+8 SLAACAVL
-16 LSLSTVAYAED
+16 LSLSSTAGAQD
-27 IESGYTLT
+27 LSSGYTLT

-43 TITKFEWNS
+43 TITKFEWNAV
-52 ETNKMEPVYYRVDL
+52 ENRLVPVYYRVDL
-66 AQTEYGSGEGVKY
+66 AQKEYGSGKDVKY
-79 FGWSTNS
+79 FEWSDDRIFEEVSAPTE
-86 QGQREFKELPSPSP
+86 GK
-100 DMTTITSRYDNTD
+100 TTITARYDASN
-113 LHERINTDQQGADV
+113 LHEPVVSDSYLADV
-127 TGNFIGNSAY
+127 TGDFVENSAGEEGAAIYNSGFIENITGNFVANKSQFSGGAIFNGGKFSEISGNFIGNSAQD
-137 AGGAIDNDG
+137 AHN
-146 TIGDITGDFVGNSA
+146 
-160 RAGGAIYNYK
+160 
-170 GAIGDITGDFV
+170 
-181 GNYARAGGAIDN
+181 
-193 DGTIGDIT
+193 
-201 GDFVGNYAKS
+201 
-211 EGETSSAAGGAI
+211 AAGGAI
-223 YNYGGTIGS
+223 YNRVTPNPASVLESSEAEYSEAAFNIS
-232 ITGNFVGNYITS
+232 GNFIGNSAVALS
-244 EGDKSEVRGG
+244 EAEPESLALYALSTTGMGG
-254 AIYNIFDAGKIGD
+254 AIANDASIGN
-267 ITGNFIGNYAKSNGE
+267 ITGNFIGNYAS
-282 LAGGGA
+282 
-288 ISNRGNIDNIIGD
+288 
-301 FIGNKVFAV
+301 
-310 KDAFG
+310 
-315 GAIYNHGGYLLYGTI
+315 
-330 ASITG
+330 
-335 DFIGNEVSAGN
+335 
-346 NASGGAI
+346 
-353 NNFDDIGDITGD
+353 
-365 FIGNEVS
+365 
-372 AGNNAYGGA
+372 
-381 IGNGD
+381 
-386 GEQYYGGGNIGNI
+386 
-399 TGDFIGNYAK
+399 
-409 AAAENSKEGE
+409 
-419 ASASGGAIYN
+419 
-429 DEYGTIGN
+429 
-437 ITGDFIGNYVI
+437 
-448 AEGETSIASGGAIFN
+448 
-463 GQYRYE
+463 
-469 GTIGDITGDFVGNY
+469 
-483 AKSEGETSSA
+483 
-493 AGGAIYNYKGAIGD
+493 
-507 ITGDFVGN
+507 
-515 YAKSSGG
+515 
-522 KRTTAAGGAIAN
+522 
-534 DGTIGDITGDF
+534 
-545 IGNYAA
+545 

-560 YNYGTIGQTTPDGN
+560 ANSYGEIKNITGNFIGNNVQSGDVAVGGAIFNNDLIGEWDYDEEKLVSGT
-574 IMPDSGIVNS
+574 GIVNS
-584 SFINNY
+584 SFYGNY
-590 ASANGEN
+590 AKADGEN
-597 GFAMGGAIM
+597 ALAAGGAIM

-626 YTEVNGE
+626 YTEANGE

-667 APQPAS
+667 EPQPAS
-673 LDRSLA
+673 LESIMA
-679 PASYKVNITGD
+679 PESYKVNITGD
-690 HIDNT
+690 NIDNT
-695 TFYMLND
+695 AFYMLND
-702 MYDANLS
+702 MYDADLT
-709 VGQTTLNTINDSVH
+709 VGQTTLNTVNDSIH
-723 TYGLNTFTLTN
+723 TYDVNNFTLSNNT
-734 DIKLAVDVDLANSE
+734 KMVVDVDLANE
-748 MDKYTANNYGQ
+748 TMDRFTSNGYGE
-759 HQGNL
+759 HNGDL
-764 TVSGMNLISDS
+764 IVSGMNLLSDS
-775 TGEHTEI
+775 KSDSAEI
-782 LFAEQGLKDN
+782 YFAEQGLKDN

-811 YKYNVSYDNRADG
+811 YKYNVNYDNRADG
-824 GYFLFDRGGM
+824 GYFVFNRGGQ
-834 NGNSSESFNPSV
+834 NSSDSFNPSV
-846 LSTPVSN
+846 LSTPVAN

-875 SQLPFHQRMAIINN
+875 SQLPFQQRIAIINN
-889 NRYAGVNNGV
+889 NRYAGV

-914 TDKPQYNSEFEMINK
+914 TDTPQYNSEFEMINK

>member
-8 SLTSCAIL
+8 SLAACAIL
-16 LSLSTVAYAED
+16 LTLSSTAEAQD
-27 IESGYTLT
+27 LSSGYTLT

-52 ETNKMEPVYYRVDL
+52 ELNKMVPVYYRVDL
-66 AQTEYGSGEGVKY
+66 AQKEYGSGKDVKY
-79 FGWSTNS
+79 FEWSDDRIFEEVSAPTE
-86 QGQREFKELPSPSP
+86 GK
-100 DMTTITSRYDNTD
+100 TTITAGYDASN
-113 LHERINTDQQGADV
+113 LHEPVVSNSYLADV
-127 TGNFIGNSAY
+127 TGDFVENSAGEEGAAIYNSGFIENITGNFVANKSQFSGGAIYNSGKISEISGNFIGNRVEDSYSAAGGAIFNTNPPPARASEGSEVEYSETSFNISGNFIGNSAVALSEAELPPKPLALYNLSTTTGMGGAIVNGAYIGNITGSFIGNY
-137 AGGAIDNDG
+137 ASGEYAEATGGAIDNY
-146 TIGDITGDFVGNSA
+146 S
-160 RAGGAIYNYK
+160 
-170 GAIGDITGDFV
+170 
-181 GNYARAGGAIDN
+181 
-193 DGTIGDIT
+193 
-201 GDFVGNYAKS
+201 
-211 EGETSSAAGGAI
+211 GEI
-223 YNYGGTIGS
+223 KN
-232 ITGNFVGNYITS
+232 
-244 EGDKSEVRGG
+244 
-254 AIYNIFDAGKIGD
+254 
-267 ITGNFIGNYAKSNGE
+267 ITGNFIGNN
-282 LAGGGA
+282 
-288 ISNRGNIDNIIGD
+288 
-301 FIGNKVFAV
+301 V
-310 KDAFG
+310 
-315 GAIYNHGGYLLYGTI
+315 
-330 ASITG
+330 
-335 DFIGNEVSAGN
+335 
-346 NASGGAI
+346 
-353 NNFDDIGDITGD
+353 
-365 FIGNEVS
+365 
-372 AGNNAYGGA
+372 
-381 IGNGD
+381 
-386 GEQYYGGGNIGNI
+386 Q
-399 TGDFIGNYAK
+399 
-409 AAAENSKEGE
+409 
-419 ASASGGAIYN
+419 
-429 DEYGTIGN
+429 
-437 ITGDFIGNYVI
+437 
-448 AEGETSIASGGAIFN
+448 
-463 GQYRYE
+463 
-469 GTIGDITGDFVGNY
+469 
-483 AKSEGETSSA
+483 SEGFA
-493 AGGAIYNYKGAIGD
+493 A
-507 ITGDFVGN
+507 
-515 YAKSSGG
+515 
-522 KRTTAAGGAIAN
+522 
-534 DGTIGDITGDF
+534 
-545 IGNYAA
+545 
-551 GEYAYGGAI
+551 
-560 YNYGTIGQTTPDGN
+560 
-574 IMPDSGIVNS
+574 
-584 SFINNY
+584 
-590 ASANGEN
+590 
-597 GFAMGGAIM
+597 GGAIM

-655 KFVMADNIRGEA
+655 KFVMADNIRGVTINPNA
-667 APQPAS
+667 AS
-673 LDRSLA
+673 LQDRFLPSE
-679 PASYKVNITGD
+679 YNVNITGD
-690 HIDNT
+690 NIDNT

-702 MYDANLS
+702 MYDADLT
-709 VGQTTLNTINDSVH
+709 VGQTTLNTVNDSIH
-723 TYGLNTFTLTN
+723 TYDVNNFTLSNNT
-734 DIKLAVDVDLANSE
+734 KMVVDVDLANE
-748 MDKYTANNYGQ
+748 TMDRFTSNGYGE
-759 HQGNL
+759 HNGDL
-764 TVSGMNLISDS
+764 IVSGMNLLSDS
-775 TGEHTEI
+775 KSDSAEI
-782 LFAEQGLKDN
+782 YFAEQGLKDN

-811 YKYNVSYDNRADG
+811 YKYNVNYDNRDDG
-824 GYFLFDRGGM
+824 GYFVFNRGGQ
-834 NGNSSESFNPSV
+834 NSSDSFNPSV
-846 LSTPVSN
+846 LSTPVAN

-875 SQLPFHQRMAIINN
+875 SQLPFNQRMAIINN

-899 NNGVNAI
+899 NAI

-914 TDKPQYNSEFEMINK
+914 TDTPQYNSEFEMINK

-1001 GLTETFYKGNFFTAL
+1001 GITETFYKGNFFTAL

>member
-1 MSGFKRL
+1 MQGSDKKSVKTPSIIVGGGVKPMGMSGFKRL
-8 SLTSCAIL
+8 SLAACAIL
-16 LSLSTVAYAED
+16 LTLSSTAEAQD
-27 IESGYTLT
+27 LSSGYTLT

-52 ETNKMEPVYYRVDL
+52 ELNKMVPVYYRVDL
-66 AQTEYGSGEGVKY
+66 AQKEYGSGSDVKY
-79 FGWSTNS
+79 FEWADYGAFEEIFNPTE
-86 QGQREFKELPSPSP
+86 GK
-100 DMTTITSRYDNTD
+100 TTITARYDASNLQEPLVGSSYIED
-113 LHERINTDQQGADV
+113 VNGDFVENDDVMGGAIYNIDFIKNIKGNFIANSASLGGAIFNGGKFSEIS
-127 TGNFIGNSAY
+127 GNFIGNSARD
-137 AGGAIDNDG
+137 AHN
-146 TIGDITGDFVGNSA
+146 
-160 RAGGAIYNYK
+160 
-170 GAIGDITGDFV
+170 
-181 GNYARAGGAIDN
+181 
-193 DGTIGDIT
+193 
-201 GDFVGNYAKS
+201 
-211 EGETSSAAGGAI
+211 AAGGAI
-223 YNYGGTIGS
+223 YNRVTPNPESVLESSEAEYSEAAFNIS
-232 ITGNFVGNYITS
+232 GNFIGNSAVALSGADPVSLALYALSTT
-244 EGDKSEVRGG
+244 GMGG
-254 AIYNIFDAGKIGD
+254 AIANNASIGN
-267 ITGNFIGNYAKSNGE
+267 ITGNFIGNYASGE
-282 LAGGGA
+282 YAYGGA
-288 ISNRGNIDNIIGD
+288 ISNRGNIDNI
-301 FIGNKVFAV
+301 
-310 KDAFG
+310 
-315 GAIYNHGGYLLYGTI
+315 
-330 ASITG
+330 
-335 DFIGNEVSAGN
+335 
-346 NASGGAI
+346 
-353 NNFDDIGDITGD
+353 
-365 FIGNEVS
+365 
-372 AGNNAYGGA
+372 
-381 IGNGD
+381 
-386 GEQYYGGGNIGNI
+386 
-399 TGDFIGNYAK
+399 TGDFIGNYAVGSGEY
-409 AAAENSKEGE
+409 AE
-419 ASASGGAIYN
+419 
-429 DEYGTIGN
+429 
-437 ITGDFIGNYVI
+437 
-448 AEGETSIASGGAIFN
+448 
-463 GQYRYE
+463 
-469 GTIGDITGDFVGNY
+469 
-483 AKSEGETSSA
+483 
-493 AGGAIYNYKGAIGD
+493 
-507 ITGDFVGN
+507 
-515 YAKSSGG
+515 
-522 KRTTAAGGAIAN
+522 AAGGAIAN
-534 DGTIGDITGDF
+534 SYGEIKNITGNF
-545 IGNYAA
+545 IGNNVQSEGLAV
-551 GEYAYGGAI
+551 GGAI
-560 YNYGTIGQTTPDGN
+560 SNEDLIGEWYYDEGKLVSGT
-574 IMPDSGIVNS
+574 GIVNS
-584 SFINNY
+584 SFYGNY
-590 ASANGEN
+590 AKADGEN
-597 GFAMGGAIM
+597 ALAAGGAIM

-655 KFVMADNIRGEA
+655 KFVMADNIRGDA
-667 APQPAS
+667 APQDAS
-673 LDRSLA
+673 LERITVLE
-679 PASYKVNITGD
+679 SYKVNITGD
-690 HIDNT
+690 NIDNT
-695 TFYMLND
+695 AFYMLND
-702 MYDANLS
+702 MYDADLT
-709 VGQTTLNTINDSVH
+709 VGQTTLNTVNDSIH
-723 TYGLNTFTLTN
+723 TYDVNNFTLSNNT
-734 DIKLAVDVDLANSE
+734 KMVVDVDLANE
-748 MDKYTANNYGQ
+748 TMDRFTSNGYGE
-759 HQGNL
+759 HNGDL
-764 TVSGMNLISDS
+764 IVSGMNLLSDS
-775 TGEHTEI
+775 KSDSAEI
-782 LFAEQGLKDN
+782 YFAEQGLKDN

-811 YKYNVSYDNRADG
+811 YKYNVNYDNRADG
-824 GYFLFDRGGM
+824 GYFVFNRGGL
-834 NGNSSESFNPSV
+834 NSSDSFNPSV
-846 LSTPVSN
+846 LSTPVAN

-875 SQLPFHQRMAIINN
+875 SQLPFNQRMAIINN
-889 NRYAGVNNGV
+889 NRYA
-899 NNGVNAI
+899 I
-906 SASRYDVR
+906 SEGTPKY
-914 TDKPQYNSEFEMINK
+914 TPELEMINK

-1001 GLTETFYKGNFFTAL
+1001 GITETFYKGNFFTAL

>member
-1 MSGFKRL
+1 MQGSDKKSVKTPSIIVGGGAKTLSMSGFKRL
-8 SLTSCAIL
+8 SLAACAIL
-16 LSLSTVAYAED
+16 LTLSSTAEAQD
-27 IESGYTLT
+27 LSSGYTLT

-52 ETNKMEPVYYRVDL
+52 ELNKMVPVYYRVDL
-66 AQTEYGSGEGVKY
+66 VQKEYGSGKDVKY
-79 FGWSTNS
+79 FEWSDDRIFEEISVPTE
-86 QGQREFKELPSPSP
+86 GK
-100 DMTTITSRYDNTD
+100 TTITAGYDASNLQEPLVGSSYIED
-113 LHERINTDQQGADV
+113 VNGDFVENDDVMGGAIYNIDFIKNIKGNFIANSASLGGAIFNGGKFSEIS
-127 TGNFIGNSAY
+127 GNFIGNSARD
-137 AGGAIDNDG
+137 AHN
-146 TIGDITGDFVGNSA
+146 
-160 RAGGAIYNYK
+160 
-170 GAIGDITGDFV
+170 
-181 GNYARAGGAIDN
+181 
-193 DGTIGDIT
+193 
-201 GDFVGNYAKS
+201 
-211 EGETSSAAGGAI
+211 AAGGAI
-223 YNYGGTIGS
+223 YNRVTPNPESVLESSEAEYSEAAFNIS
-232 ITGNFVGNYITS
+232 GNFIGNSAVALSGADPVSLALYALSTT
-244 EGDKSEVRGG
+244 GMGG
-254 AIYNIFDAGKIGD
+254 AIANNASIGN
-267 ITGNFIGNYAKSNGE
+267 ITGNFIGNYASGE
-282 LAGGGA
+282 YAYGGA
-288 ISNRGNIDNIIGD
+288 ISNRGNIDNI
-301 FIGNKVFAV
+301 
-310 KDAFG
+310 
-315 GAIYNHGGYLLYGTI
+315 
-330 ASITG
+330 
-335 DFIGNEVSAGN
+335 
-346 NASGGAI
+346 
-353 NNFDDIGDITGD
+353 
-365 FIGNEVS
+365 
-372 AGNNAYGGA
+372 
-381 IGNGD
+381 
-386 GEQYYGGGNIGNI
+386 
-399 TGDFIGNYAK
+399 TGDFIGNYAVGSGEY
-409 AAAENSKEGE
+409 AE
-419 ASASGGAIYN
+419 
-429 DEYGTIGN
+429 
-437 ITGDFIGNYVI
+437 
-448 AEGETSIASGGAIFN
+448 
-463 GQYRYE
+463 
-469 GTIGDITGDFVGNY
+469 
-483 AKSEGETSSA
+483 
-493 AGGAIYNYKGAIGD
+493 
-507 ITGDFVGN
+507 
-515 YAKSSGG
+515 
-522 KRTTAAGGAIAN
+522 AAGGAIAN
-534 DGTIGDITGDF
+534 SYGEIKNITGNF
-545 IGNYAA
+545 IGNNVQSEGLAV
-551 GEYAYGGAI
+551 GGAI
-560 YNYGTIGQTTPDGN
+560 SNEDLIGEWDYDEGKLVSGT
-574 IMPDSGIVNS
+574 GIVNS
-584 SFINNY
+584 SFYGNY
-590 ASANGEN
+590 AKADGEN
-597 GFAMGGAIM
+597 ALAAGGAIM

-655 KFVMADNIRGEA
+655 KFVMADNIRGDA
-667 APQPAS
+667 APQDAS
-673 LDRSLA
+673 LERITVLE
-679 PASYKVNITGD
+679 SYKVNITGD
-690 HIDNT
+690 NIDNT
-695 TFYMLND
+695 AFYMLND
-702 MYDANLS
+702 MYDADLT
-709 VGQTTLNTINDSVH
+709 VGQTTLNTVNDSIH
-723 TYGLNTFTLTN
+723 TYDVNNFTLSNNT
-734 DIKLAVDVDLANSE
+734 KMVVDVDLANE
-748 MDKYTANNYGQ
+748 TMDRFTSNGYGE
-759 HQGNL
+759 HNGDL
-764 TVSGMNLISDS
+764 IVSGMNLLSDS
-775 TGEHTEI
+775 KSDSAEI
-782 LFAEQGLKDN
+782 YFAEQGLKDN

-811 YKYNVSYDNRADG
+811 YKYNVNYDNRADG
-824 GYFLFDRGGM
+824 GYFVFNRGGL
-834 NGNSSESFNPSV
+834 NSSDSFNPSV
-846 LSTPVSN
+846 LSTPVAN

-875 SQLPFHQRMAIINN
+875 SQLPFNQRMAIINN
-889 NRYAGVNNGV
+889 NRYA
-899 NNGVNAI
+899 I
-906 SASRYDVR
+906 SEGSPKY
-914 TDKPQYNSEFEMINK
+914 TPELEMINK

-1001 GLTETFYKGNFFTAL
+1001 GITETFYKGNFFTAL

>member
-8 SLTSCAIL
+8 SLAACAVL
-16 LSLSTVAYAED
+16 LSLSSTAGAQD
-27 IESGYTLT
+27 LSSGYTLT

-43 TITKFEWNS
+43 TITKFEWNAV
-52 ETNKMEPVYYRVDL
+52 ENRLVPVYYRVDL
-66 AQTEYGSGEGVKY
+66 AQKEYGSGKDVKY
-79 FGWSTNS
+79 FEWSDDRIFEEVSAPTE
-86 QGQREFKELPSPSP
+86 GK
-100 DMTTITSRYDNTD
+100 TTITARYDASN
-113 LHERINTDQQGADV
+113 LHEPVVSDSYLADV
-127 TGNFIGNSAY
+127 TGDFVENSAGEEGAAIYNSGFIENITGNFVANKSQFSGGAIYNSGKISEISGNFIDNRAEDSYSAAGGAIFNTNPTPARASEGSEVEYSETSFNISGNFIGNSAVALSEAELPPKPLALY
-137 AGGAIDNDG
+137 ALSTTGMGGAIANNAS
-146 TIGDITGDFVGNSA
+146 IGN
-160 RAGGAIYNYK
+160 
-170 GAIGDITGDFV
+170 
-181 GNYARAGGAIDN
+181 
-193 DGTIGDIT
+193 
-201 GDFVGNYAKS
+201 
-211 EGETSSAAGGAI
+211 
-223 YNYGGTIGS
+223 
-232 ITGNFVGNYITS
+232 
-244 EGDKSEVRGG
+244 
-254 AIYNIFDAGKIGD
+254 
-267 ITGNFIGNYAKSNGE
+267 ITGNFIGNYASGE
-282 LAGGGA
+282 YAYGGA
-288 ISNRGNIDNIIGD
+288 ISN
-301 FIGNKVFAV
+301 
-310 KDAFG
+310 
-315 GAIYNHGGYLLYGTI
+315 
-330 ASITG
+330 
-335 DFIGNEVSAGN
+335 
-346 NASGGAI
+346 
-353 NNFDDIGDITGD
+353 
-365 FIGNEVS
+365 
-372 AGNNAYGGA
+372 
-381 IGNGD
+381 D
-386 GEQYYGGGNIGNI
+386 GEI
-399 TGDFIGNYAK
+399 
-409 AAAENSKEGE
+409 S
-419 ASASGGAIYN
+419 
-429 DEYGTIGN
+429 
-437 ITGDFIGNYVI
+437 
-448 AEGETSIASGGAIFN
+448 
-463 GQYRYE
+463 
-469 GTIGDITGDFVGNY
+469 
-483 AKSEGETSSA
+483 
-493 AGGAIYNYKGAIGD
+493 
-507 ITGDFVGN
+507 
-515 YAKSSGG
+515 
-522 KRTTAAGGAIAN
+522 
-534 DGTIGDITGDF
+534 DITGDF

-551 GEYAYGGAI
+551 GSGEYAGAAGGAI
-560 YNYGTIGQTTPDGN
+560 ANSYGEIKNITGNFIGNNVQSEGFAAGGAISNNDLIGEFDYDEEKIVSGT
-574 IMPDSGIVNS
+574 GIVNS
-584 SFINNY
+584 SFYGNY
-590 ASANGEN
+590 AKADGEY
-597 GFAMGGAIM
+597 AMAGGGAIM

-667 APQPAS
+667 EPQPVS
-673 LDRSLA
+673 LERITA
-679 PASYKVNITGD
+679 PESYKVNITGD
-690 HIDNT
+690 NIDNT
-695 TFYMLND
+695 AFYMLND
-702 MYDANLS
+702 MYDADLT
-709 VGQTTLNTINDSVH
+709 VGQTTLNTVNDSIH
-723 TYGLNTFTLTN
+723 TYDVNNFTLSNNT
-734 DIKLAVDVDLANSE
+734 KMVVDVDLANE
-748 MDKYTANNYGQ
+748 TMDRFTSNGYGE
-759 HQGNL
+759 HNGDL
-764 TVSGMNLISDS
+764 IVSGMNLLSDS
-775 TGEHTEI
+775 KSDSAEI
-782 LFAEQGLKDN
+782 FFAEEGLKDN

-811 YKYNVSYDNRADG
+811 YKYNVNYDNRADG
-824 GYFLFDRGGM
+824 GYFVFNRGGQ
-834 NGNSSESFNPSV
+834 NSSDSFNPSV
-846 LSTPVSN
+846 LSTPVAN

-875 SQLPFHQRMAIINN
+875 SQLPFNQRMAIINN
-889 NRYAGVNNGV
+889 NRYA
-899 NNGVNAI
+899 I
-906 SASRYDVR
+906 SEGTPKY
-914 TDKPQYNSEFEMINK
+914 TPELEMINK

-943 LNNGPDVD
+943 LNHGPDVD

-993 TTLNGGVL
+993 TSLNGGVL
-1001 GLTETFYKGNFFTAL
+1001 GITETFYKGNFFTAL

-1099 FISNLKNGWQ
+1099 FVTNLKNGWQ

>member
-8 SLTSCAIL
+8 SLAACAVL
-16 LSLSTVAYAED
+16 LSLSSTAGAQD
-27 IESGYTLT
+27 LSSGYTLT

-43 TITKFEWNS
+43 TITKFEWNAV
-52 ETNKMEPVYYRVDL
+52 ENRLVPVYYRVDL
-66 AQTEYGSGEGVKY
+66 AQKEYGSGKDVKY
-79 FGWSTNS
+79 FEWSDDRIFEEVSAPTE
-86 QGQREFKELPSPSP
+86 GK
-100 DMTTITSRYDNTD
+100 TTITARYDASN
-113 LHERINTDQQGADV
+113 LHEPVVSDSYLADV
-127 TGNFIGNSAY
+127 TGDFVENSAGEEGAAIYNSGFIENITGNFVANKSQFSGGAIFNGGKFSEISGNFIGNSAQD
-137 AGGAIDNDG
+137 AHN
-146 TIGDITGDFVGNSA
+146 
-160 RAGGAIYNYK
+160 
-170 GAIGDITGDFV
+170 
-181 GNYARAGGAIDN
+181 
-193 DGTIGDIT
+193 
-201 GDFVGNYAKS
+201 
-211 EGETSSAAGGAI
+211 AAGGAI
-223 YNYGGTIGS
+223 YNRVTPNPASVLESSEAEYSEAAFNIS
-232 ITGNFVGNYITS
+232 GNFIGNSAVALS
-244 EGDKSEVRGG
+244 EAEPESLALYALSTTGMGG
-254 AIYNIFDAGKIGD
+254 AIANDASIGN
-267 ITGNFIGNYAKSNGE
+267 ITGNFIGNYAS
-282 LAGGGA
+282 
-288 ISNRGNIDNIIGD
+288 
-301 FIGNKVFAV
+301 
-310 KDAFG
+310 
-315 GAIYNHGGYLLYGTI
+315 
-330 ASITG
+330 
-335 DFIGNEVSAGN
+335 
-346 NASGGAI
+346 
-353 NNFDDIGDITGD
+353 
-365 FIGNEVS
+365 
-372 AGNNAYGGA
+372 
-381 IGNGD
+381 
-386 GEQYYGGGNIGNI
+386 
-399 TGDFIGNYAK
+399 
-409 AAAENSKEGE
+409 
-419 ASASGGAIYN
+419 
-429 DEYGTIGN
+429 
-437 ITGDFIGNYVI
+437 
-448 AEGETSIASGGAIFN
+448 
-463 GQYRYE
+463 
-469 GTIGDITGDFVGNY
+469 
-483 AKSEGETSSA
+483 
-493 AGGAIYNYKGAIGD
+493 
-507 ITGDFVGN
+507 
-515 YAKSSGG
+515 
-522 KRTTAAGGAIAN
+522 
-534 DGTIGDITGDF
+534 
-545 IGNYAA
+545 

-560 YNYGTIGQTTPDGN
+560 ANSYGEIKNITGNFIGNNVQSGDVAVGGAIFNNDLIGEWDYDEEKLVSGT
-574 IMPDSGIVNS
+574 GIVNS
-584 SFINNY
+584 SFYGNY
-590 ASANGEN
+590 AKADGEY
-597 GFAMGGAIM
+597 AMAGGGAIA
-606 TFTDLNIVAK
+606 TSTDLNIVAK

-626 YTEVNGE
+626 YTEANGE

-667 APQPAS
+667 EPQPAS
-673 LDRSLA
+673 LESIMA
-679 PASYKVNITGD
+679 PESYKVNITGD
-690 HIDNT
+690 NIDNT
-695 TFYMLND
+695 AFYMLND
-702 MYDANLS
+702 MYDADLT
-709 VGQTTLNTINDSVH
+709 VGQTTLNTVNDSIH
-723 TYGLNTFTLTN
+723 TYDVNNFTLSNNT
-734 DIKLAVDVDLANSE
+734 KMVVDVDLANE
-748 MDKYTANNYGQ
+748 TMDRFTSNGYGE
-759 HQGNL
+759 HNGDL
-764 TVSGMNLISDS
+764 IVSGMNLLSDS
-775 TGEHTEI
+775 KGDSAEI
-782 LFAEQGLKDN
+782 FFAEEGLKDN

-811 YKYNVSYDNRADG
+811 YKYNVNYDNRADG
-824 GYFLFDRGGM
+824 GYFVFNRGGQ
-834 NGNSSESFNPSV
+834 NSSDSFNPSV
-846 LSTPVSN
+846 LSTPVAN

-875 SQLPFHQRMAIINN
+875 SQLPFQQRIAIINN
-889 NRYAGVNNGV
+889 NRYAGV

-914 TDKPQYNSEFEMINK
+914 TDTPQYNSEFEMINK

-1001 GLTETFYKGNFFTAL
+1001 GSTETFYKGNFFTAL

-1099 FISNLKNGWQ
+1099 FVTNLKNGWQ

>member
-8 SLTSCAIL
+8 SLAACAVL
-16 LSLSTVAYAED
+16 LSLSSTAGAQD
-27 IESGYTLT
+27 LSSGYTLT

-43 TITKFEWNS
+43 TITKFEWNAV
-52 ETNKMEPVYYRVDL
+52 ENRLVPVYYRVDL
-66 AQTEYGSGEGVKY
+66 AQKEYGSGKDVKY
-79 FGWSTNS
+79 FEWSDDRIFEEVSAPTE
-86 QGQREFKELPSPSP
+86 GK
-100 DMTTITSRYDNTD
+100 TTITARYDASN
-113 LHERINTDQQGADV
+113 LHEPVVSDSYLADV
-127 TGNFIGNSAY
+127 TGDFVENSAGEEGAAIYNSGFIENITGNFVANKSQFSGGAIYNSGKISEISGNFIDNRAEDSYSAAGGAIFNTNPTPARASEGSEVEYSETSFNISGNFIGNSAVALSEAELPPKPLALY
-137 AGGAIDNDG
+137 ALSTTGMGGAIANNAS
-146 TIGDITGDFVGNSA
+146 IGN
-160 RAGGAIYNYK
+160 
-170 GAIGDITGDFV
+170 
-181 GNYARAGGAIDN
+181 
-193 DGTIGDIT
+193 
-201 GDFVGNYAKS
+201 
-211 EGETSSAAGGAI
+211 
-223 YNYGGTIGS
+223 
-232 ITGNFVGNYITS
+232 
-244 EGDKSEVRGG
+244 
-254 AIYNIFDAGKIGD
+254 
-267 ITGNFIGNYAKSNGE
+267 ITGNFIGNYASGE
-282 LAGGGA
+282 YAYGGA
-288 ISNRGNIDNIIGD
+288 ISN
-301 FIGNKVFAV
+301 
-310 KDAFG
+310 
-315 GAIYNHGGYLLYGTI
+315 
-330 ASITG
+330 
-335 DFIGNEVSAGN
+335 
-346 NASGGAI
+346 
-353 NNFDDIGDITGD
+353 
-365 FIGNEVS
+365 
-372 AGNNAYGGA
+372 
-381 IGNGD
+381 D
-386 GEQYYGGGNIGNI
+386 GEI
-399 TGDFIGNYAK
+399 
-409 AAAENSKEGE
+409 S
-419 ASASGGAIYN
+419 
-429 DEYGTIGN
+429 
-437 ITGDFIGNYVI
+437 
-448 AEGETSIASGGAIFN
+448 
-463 GQYRYE
+463 
-469 GTIGDITGDFVGNY
+469 
-483 AKSEGETSSA
+483 
-493 AGGAIYNYKGAIGD
+493 
-507 ITGDFVGN
+507 
-515 YAKSSGG
+515 
-522 KRTTAAGGAIAN
+522 
-534 DGTIGDITGDF
+534 DITGDF

-551 GEYAYGGAI
+551 GSGEYAGAAGGAI
-560 YNYGTIGQTTPDGN
+560 ANSYGEIKNITGNFIGNNVQSEGFAAGGAISNNDLIGEFDYDEEKIVSGT
-574 IMPDSGIVNS
+574 GIVNS
-584 SFINNY
+584 SFYGNY
-590 ASANGEN
+590 AKADGEY
-597 GFAMGGAIM
+597 AMAGGGAIM

-644 STINFEMKNGG
+644 STINFEKKNGG

-667 APQPAS
+667 EPQPVS
-673 LDRSLA
+673 LERITA
-679 PASYKVNITGD
+679 PESYKVNITGD
-690 HIDNT
+690 NIDNT
-695 TFYMLND
+695 AFYMLND
-702 MYDANLS
+702 MYDADLT
-709 VGQTTLNTINDSVH
+709 VGQTTLNTVNDSIH
-723 TYGLNTFTLTN
+723 TYDVNNFTLSNNT
-734 DIKLAVDVDLANSE
+734 KMVVDVDLANE
-748 MDKYTANNYGQ
+748 TMDRFTSNGYGE
-759 HQGNL
+759 HNGDL
-764 TVSGMNLISDS
+764 IVSGMNLLSDS
-775 TGEHTEI
+775 KSDSAEI
-782 LFAEQGLKDN
+782 FFAEEGLKDN

-811 YKYNVSYDNRADG
+811 YKYNVNYDNRADG
-824 GYFLFDRGGM
+824 GYFVFNRGGQ
-834 NGNSSESFNPSV
+834 NSSDSFNPSV
-846 LSTPVSN
+846 LSTPVAN

-875 SQLPFHQRMAIINN
+875 SQLPFNQRMAIINN
-889 NRYAGVNNGV
+889 NRYA
-899 NNGVNAI
+899 I
-906 SASRYDVR
+906 SEGTPKY
-914 TDKPQYNSEFEMINK
+914 TPELEMINK

-943 LNNGPDVD
+943 LNHGPDVD

-993 TTLNGGVL
+993 TSLNGGVL
-1001 GLTETFYKGNFFTAL
+1001 GITETFYKGNFFTAL

>member
-8 SLTSCAIL
+8 SLAACAVL
-16 LSLSTVAYAED
+16 LSLSSTAGAQD
-27 IESGYTLT
+27 LSSGYTLT

-43 TITKFEWNS
+43 TITKFEWNAV
-52 ETNKMEPVYYRVDL
+52 ENRLVPVYYRVDL
-66 AQTEYGSGEGVKY
+66 AQKEYGSGKDVKY
-79 FGWSTNS
+79 FEWSDDRIFEEVSAPTE
-86 QGQREFKELPSPSP
+86 GK
-100 DMTTITSRYDNTD
+100 TTITARYDASN
-113 LHERINTDQQGADV
+113 LHEPVVSDSYLADV
-127 TGNFIGNSAY
+127 TGDFVENSAGEEGAAIYNSGFIENITGNFVANKSQFSGGAIYNSGKISEISGNFIDNRAEDSYSAAGGAIFNTNPTPARASEGSEVEYSETSFNISGNFIGNSAVALSEAELPPKPLALY
-137 AGGAIDNDG
+137 ALSTTGMGGAIANNAS
-146 TIGDITGDFVGNSA
+146 IGN
-160 RAGGAIYNYK
+160 
-170 GAIGDITGDFV
+170 
-181 GNYARAGGAIDN
+181 
-193 DGTIGDIT
+193 
-201 GDFVGNYAKS
+201 
-211 EGETSSAAGGAI
+211 
-223 YNYGGTIGS
+223 
-232 ITGNFVGNYITS
+232 
-244 EGDKSEVRGG
+244 
-254 AIYNIFDAGKIGD
+254 
-267 ITGNFIGNYAKSNGE
+267 ITGNFIGNYASGE
-282 LAGGGA
+282 YAYGGA
-288 ISNRGNIDNIIGD
+288 ISN
-301 FIGNKVFAV
+301 
-310 KDAFG
+310 
-315 GAIYNHGGYLLYGTI
+315 
-330 ASITG
+330 
-335 DFIGNEVSAGN
+335 
-346 NASGGAI
+346 
-353 NNFDDIGDITGD
+353 
-365 FIGNEVS
+365 
-372 AGNNAYGGA
+372 
-381 IGNGD
+381 D
-386 GEQYYGGGNIGNI
+386 GEI
-399 TGDFIGNYAK
+399 
-409 AAAENSKEGE
+409 S
-419 ASASGGAIYN
+419 
-429 DEYGTIGN
+429 
-437 ITGDFIGNYVI
+437 
-448 AEGETSIASGGAIFN
+448 
-463 GQYRYE
+463 
-469 GTIGDITGDFVGNY
+469 
-483 AKSEGETSSA
+483 
-493 AGGAIYNYKGAIGD
+493 
-507 ITGDFVGN
+507 
-515 YAKSSGG
+515 
-522 KRTTAAGGAIAN
+522 
-534 DGTIGDITGDF
+534 DITGDF

-551 GEYAYGGAI
+551 GSGEYAGAAGGAI
-560 YNYGTIGQTTPDGN
+560 ANSYGEIKNITGNFIGNNVQSEGFAAGGAISNNDLIGEFDYDEEKIVSGT
-574 IMPDSGIVNS
+574 GIVNS
-584 SFINNY
+584 SFYGNY
-590 ASANGEN
+590 AKADGEY
-597 GFAMGGAIM
+597 AMAGGGAIM

-667 APQPAS
+667 EPQPVS
-673 LDRSLA
+673 LERITA
-679 PASYKVNITGD
+679 PESYKVNITGD
-690 HIDNT
+690 NIDNT
-695 TFYMLND
+695 AFYMLND
-702 MYDANLS
+702 MYDADLT
-709 VGQTTLNTINDSVH
+709 VGQTTLNTVNDSIH
-723 TYGLNTFTLTN
+723 TYDVNNFTLSNNT
-734 DIKLAVDVDLANSE
+734 KMVVDVDLANE
-748 MDKYTANNYGQ
+748 TMDRFTSNGYGE
-759 HQGNL
+759 HNGDL
-764 TVSGMNLISDS
+764 IVSGMNLLSDS
-775 TGEHTEI
+775 KSDSAEI
-782 LFAEQGLKDN
+782 FFAEEGLKDN

-811 YKYNVSYDNRADG
+811 YKYNVNYDNRADG
-824 GYFLFDRGGM
+824 GYFVFNRGGQ
-834 NGNSSESFNPSV
+834 NSSDSFNPSV
-846 LSTPVSN
+846 LSTPVAN

-875 SQLPFHQRMAIINN
+875 SQLPFNQRMAIINN
-889 NRYAGVNNGV
+889 NRYA
-899 NNGVNAI
+899 I
-906 SASRYDVR
+906 SEGTPKY
-914 TDKPQYNSEFEMINK
+914 TPELEMINK

-943 LNNGPDVD
+943 LNHGPDVD

-1001 GLTETFYKGNFFTAL
+1001 GITETFYKGNFFTAL